1 MAQSLNLPEGAQIAI
16 DSDGNV
22 RVLLSGQS
30 PQPGEIVA
38 PASKLFEQF
47 PELGADISDVLEQ
60 DSPVDPDVDEIAR
73 LLEQGVDPTLIEDF
87 ATAAGED
94 AGASP
99 TTATGI
105 ERDGEERIAATLF
118 ETSASNQQQQVENNS
133 LFDDPSF
140 QTSNLAPFAATESR
154 TYAEESGSGALSI
167 TLPTDLNDEV
177 LIVTITGLPERG
189 VVTLADGTPVA
200 VGQVVSSEQLTTL
213 RFEAPD
219 EVDNAGEVAGT
230 LEYTVDDGAGLLNS
244 VQTGSVQILL
254 TPVNDAPV
262 AFDSEGSV
270 IENQTLEGRL
280 PDGEDVDG
288 TIASYQLVA
297 NPELGR
303 VTVSPDGSFVFETGT
318 DFDFLPEG
326 ETTQVSFLYSV
337 TDDGGL
343 DSELQTVTITVTGI
357 NDAAVIAG
365 IDFGQVVEDSQGVK
379 LTDSGQLTV
388 TDVDGEQEEVFDTSS
403 VVPAAG
409 VLGQLE
415 IDETGLWQYSVDN
428 ANVQYLGEGET
439 KQEVFAVSSVDG
451 TEHTVTVT
459 IVGVNDAAVIAGQ
472 DTGSVKEDESTPLLM
487 ESGTL
492 TISDVDGAD
501 EELFVPASLTAPDD
515 AIGTLTIDENG
526 QWNFELEN
534 SSIQYLGEGETITQV
549 YTVESIDGTSH
560 PITIQIIGSNDA
572 AVITGDDVGSVTEDE
587 SAPQL
592 IDTGSLRI
600 SDVDG
605 EDEELF
611 VAATGITSAGA
622 LGSLDIT
629 QDGDWTYTVDNADA
643 QYLAEGETKVE
654 TFSVESLDGTEHTVS
669 VTITGVN
676 DGAEI
681 AGDDVGA
688 VTEDNDTPLLTDS
701 GTLTIS
707 DVDDGEAEFK
717 PSSVVASAGALGS
730 LTIDSAGNWDYQV
743 DNADVQYLGE
753 GETKVET
760 FTVESLDGTQHT
772 ITVTITGV
780 NDSAEVAG
788 DDVGAVS
795 EDETTPLLTDSGT
808 LTISDADT
816 GEAEFKPTSVVASAG
831 ALGALTIDETGNWD
845 YVVANDSVQYLAE
858 GETKVETFTVE
869 SLDGTEHTITVTITG
884 VNDSAEIAGVDTG
897 EVTEDDSNPL
907 LTDSGILTISEA
919 DNGEAEFKS
928 GSVVASAGVL
938 GSLTI
943 DAIGNWDY
951 QVDNADVQYLAEGET
966 KVETFT
972 VESLDGTQ
980 HTITVTITG
989 VNDSAE
995 VAGDDVGAVTEDDD
1009 TPLLTDSGTLTI
1021 SDADSGEAEFKP
1033 TSVVASAV
1041 ALGSLT
1047 IDAAGNWDYQVA
1059 NADVQYLGEGETKV
1073 ETFTVESLDGS
1084 EHTIAVTITGVNDA
1098 AVISG
1103 DDVGTV
1109 TEDESTPQLI
1119 DTGSL
1124 RISDVDGEDE
1134 ELFVAATGI
1143 TSAGA
1148 FGSLDITQD
1157 GDWIYTVDNA
1167 DVQYLAEGETKV
1179 ETFSVESLDGTQH
1192 TVTVTIVGT
1201 NDIPTMLG
1209 DLSGEVK
1216 EERTLQTT
1224 GTLTP
1229 VDVDN
1234 GATHTWTL
1242 VGDTDS
1248 TYGSISI
1255 DDETGEWTYTLD
1267 NNAAQPLAEG
1277 QEVQE
1282 TFVVEVDDGLG
1293 GTSQQNIVITIE
1305 GTNDDPV
1312 ISGDDSGNT
1321 VEDLMLVAD
1330 GVLSVDDIDVTDT
1343 HTWSIQGNGQ
1353 GSYGS
1358 ITINQN
1364 GEWEYTLDPG
1374 LTQSFE
1380 HGELY
1385 EEQTF
1390 TAIVNDGNGGTDS
1403 FEIDIDIL
1411 GQNDA
1416 PDISGRSTRTI
1427 WEDDGSGVRSGT
1439 LNTGDPDVNEVHTWS
1454 IVGDP
1459 DGQFGSLTINQNG
1472 VWTYTLDTNA
1482 TQAANTQAL
1491 SLNQNVKEYFT
1502 VQVVDKHNQ
1511 VDTQQ
1516 VVVTVRGRNDAPEID
1531 GVLVSTVTED
1541 DALPVTTSGQLN
1553 HNDVDGLDDH
1563 VWSLQTNQGQYG
1575 SLQIDT
1581 NGEWTYTLTNG
1592 HSAVQALLPGETLIE
1607 TFLVT
1612 VTDDTNDN
1620 KSSNNASDTE
1630 TITITI
1636 EGSNDTPSITG
1647 GTTGSVIENTP
1658 AKSSATGKLLAIDID
1673 TNDAHSWKVVGE
1685 DSNGEASGLY
1695 GVLTVDDNGHWLYQL
1710 DSTRWSTQSI
1720 PPGTTEVDTFEVEVT
1735 DINGATETITVDI
1748 SVAGVN
1754 TTPDIVLGDT
1764 PTIVEDDV
1772 PNTISGTFGS
1782 GDPDV
1787 GDSALWTVISN
1798 GSYGNFVVDTTG
1810 GWAYTL
1816 DNGNN
1821 AVNRLDEGDLLQD
1834 TVQIKVVDH
1843 FGEVSIKDFT
1853 IDIEGNNDR
1862 PSIKGDVAKNIR
1874 EDTASFSGQLQDGDP
1889 DADDTHLWSPS
1900 NLVGSYGSF
1909 TMTSSGAWV
1918 YSLNN
1923 ALDEIQELNPNQTLQ
1938 ESFTVEVVDS
1948 YGETDSRDVVI
1959 TIRGTNDLPTVSG
1972 DITGTFVE
1980 DQASPDITGVMTLSD
1995 IDDADTPSFIANSYQ
2010 GNFGQFDINQVGE
2023 WSFTA
2028 YPDSLDAMKRE
2039 EVVSEVFTVIAQ
2051 DDFGGVITQYVTINI
2066 EGTNDVPVITG
2077 DSSGSV
2083 IEDGAAFG
2091 AIDFSSTNGQLTS
2104 SDVDKDSSVV
2114 SWAIENGTD
2123 PGDADYG
2130 QGIYGTLTLGNNG
2143 QWVYQLNNSDPDTQ
2157 ALNLGDVGQE
2167 SFYVS
2172 ATDNDG
2178 GVSEWHQITIDVY
2191 GQDENGSGGG
2201 SGAGTDLGDLSA
2213 TLIEDVTTV
2222 TDGMV
2227 PVLPGNNNIT
2237 GVSPIS
2243 GGIFGS
2249 LIDGTGQT
2257 GVAGRQWQYTLDNN
2271 SDLVQSLSEGQQVT
2285 ETWRIDT
2292 NQGYYTMEVVIEG
2305 TNDEPVITFTDS
2317 PAMEPASG
2325 VAVQVGEVT
2334 DEVSPQASGVLGFDD
2349 PDNGDTHT
2357 WSLDPTTPASGIYG
2371 TLTLDADSGE
2381 WTYVLADNAAVN
2393 DLAHGETATETFIV
2407 TVTDSELATDTRTI
2421 TLQVTGVGEDVPVV
2435 DPVIE
2440 TLTMTEDV
2448 DDQDGSDDGMYTASG
2463 SLAAPTD
2470 LGDNPT
2476 WTLVDGSGQYG
2487 SISVDA
2493 SGNWVYTLNNSS
2505 NAVQSLQ
2512 IGETVQDTFTLYVV
2526 DEHGKTVVDGSGQP
2540 QLMEFTVDVQGSN
2553 DAPNITGDL
2562 AESTNADNTSPL
2574 SGTLQPGDVDTN
2586 DSHNWSIESV
2596 PQYGGFSLMWMWNGA
2611 SGEWSYD
2618 LDTTRNDLIELNG
2631 RDSAP
2636 VTETITVKVV
2646 DSLGLESEKDIV
2658 ITINGVNDAP
2668 TISGD
2673 ANAAL
2678 SEDGVL
2684 TQTKQLIGADVDIGD
2699 TVTFDAK
2706 SLTGTYGLFIIDAT
2720 GEWSYTIFNDKPH
2733 LQALAENEVATE
2745 SFTVFASD
2753 DLGAEVSQMVTVTVT
2768 GANDVPV
2775 LSGDAQGIVQEVSGS
2790 SASGKLVVSDADVG
2804 DSATFT
2810 IVSNGSLGTLQVN
2823 AQGEWTYVVDDTA
2836 PAVNALAVGESTTD
2850 TIQVKAIDGENG
2862 ESNIVDVTITINGT
2876 NDAPEIVAIAT
2887 QEVTEDTLLTLSG
2900 TFDSGDP
2907 DTSDPHSWSVIS
2919 SDARGSLTVNQ
2930 SSGAWEF
2937 ELNNSHAD
2945 VQSLSV
2951 GETLTLSYTIQVMDE
2966 LDETDTQVVE
2976 FEVTGTNGAPSIVTS
2991 SSTLTETINAHSA
3004 ITSANGSIVIE
3015 DEDISDTHTFAL
3027 TGDAQ
3032 VLTSSFGEMT
3042 IDRTTGAWNY
3052 TLNVAAGLLL
3062 KDELV
3067 SDTFTVTI
3075 DDQNGGVITQVLTI
3089 NIQGTDDAPVI
3100 TGSVTGQVQEDYLN
3114 QTSGQLAATD
3124 TETDVGDLTWQLL
3137 SNSVGQYG
3145 TLSFNP
3151 ASGEWDYQLTPGST
3165 NDLIA
3170 SATDTDEFI
3179 VEVSD
3184 GVKTT
3189 QQVIAITVVGNV
3201 AQQGS
3206 VGYDLLQAS
3215 SADEWLW
3222 GGPNDGSD
3230 VGQADSFAWSDS
3242 TVGTPVEP
3250 GTDYVKDF
3258 DAGEDIIDLS
3268 GFVNANDVWQSVA
3281 VAQQVN
3287 IDEVGSDTKISLF
3300 DSNQELVQTITLQ
3313 DVLISELASEDAS
3326 GMTQAELLSTLVS
3339 EQALTISQTYGHE
3352 GDDTL
3357 TGSASDDILLGG
3369 LGEDTFVMLSD
3380 NAGTA
3385 LNPAQDTLA
3394 DFSVSD
3400 DIIDLSDLLPDTPS
3414 MNDLFAHI
3422 DASVVDDI
3430 NDPNDEAYT
3439 LLEVTDENG
3448 GQTNLKIND
3457 MGYSELGLGAGATDD
3472 AIVTALVDQLKV
3484 IQTDS

>member
-1 MAQSLNLPEGAQIAI
+1 MKQSLSLPEGAQIAV
-16 DSDGNV
+16 DKDGNV
-22 RVLLSGQS
+22 RVLPLGL
-30 PQPGEIVA
+30 PPRPEEIVITQ
-38 PASKLFEQF
+38 SDLDSL
-47 PELGADISDVLEQ
+47 PELRDALIDSSEQPLAFDSDIDDV
-60 DSPVDPDVDEIAR
+60 AR
-73 LLEQGVDPTLIEDF
+73 LLEQGLDPTALSEF
-87 ATAAGED
+87 SPAAGGTN
-94 AGASP
+94 GASL
-99 TTATGI
+99 TLSQSI
-105 ERDGEERIAATLF
+105 ERDGVEKLAKTEF
-118 ETSASNQQQQVENNS
+118 ETRGLDKEQGEKQRVS
-133 LFDDPSF
+133 LFDDPAY
-140 QTSNLAPFAATESR
+140 QATNQSPQVFNEQR
-154 TYAEESGSGALSI
+154 TFTEESGFNLVSPLIPFDVNGEVLSI
-167 TLPTDLNDEV
+167 MVTELPTK
-177 LIVTITGLPERG
+177 GFMSHF
-189 VVTLADGTPVA
+189 DGTPITI
-200 VGQVVSSEQLTTL
+200 GETLTIEQLENIC
-213 RFEAPD
+213 FHAPEECQEGD
-219 EVDNAGEVAGT
+219 VAG
-230 LEYTVDDGAGLLNS
+230 LFSYSVDDGVGAFNS
-244 VQTGSVQILL
+244 VQQASVQILL
-254 TPVNDAPV
+254 QPLNDAPV
-262 AFDSEGSV
+262 AFDSVETV
-270 IENQTLEGRL
+270 VENQRLEGRL
-280 PDGEDVDG
+280 PQGEDVDG

-297 NPELGR
+297 NPELGG
-303 VTVSPDGSFVFETGT
+303 VTVNSDGSFVFETET

-365 IDFGQVVEDSQGVK
+365 VDFGQVVEDSQGVK

-388 TDVDGEQEEVFDTSS
+388 TDVDGQQEEAFDTNS

-428 ANVQYLGEGET
+428 ADVQYLGEGET
-439 KQEVFAVSSVDG
+439 KQEIFTVSSVDG
-451 TEHTVTVT
+451 TEHTVAVT
-459 IVGVNDAAVIAGQ
+459 IIGVNDAAVISGQ
-472 DTGSVKEDESTPLLM
+472 DTGSVKEDESTPLLT

-501 EELFVPASLTAPDD
+501 EELFVPASLTAPED
-515 AIGTLTIDENG
+515 AFGALTIDENG
-526 QWNFELEN
+526 QWNFELES

-560 PITIQIIGSNDA
+560 PITIQIIGTNDA
-572 AVITGDDVGSVTEDE
+572 AVITGDDVGTVTEDE
-587 SAPQL
+587 STPQL

-600 SDVDG
+600 SDVDGEDEELFVAATGISSAGALGSLDITQDGDWTYTVDNADVQYLSEGETKVETFTVESLDGTEHTVAVTIIGVNDSAEISGDDIGAVAEDDDTPLLTDSGTLTISDADDGEAEFKPSSVVASEGALGLLTIDATGNWDYQVDNADVQYLGEGEAKVETFTVESLDGTQHTITVTITGVNDSAVIAGVDTGEVTEDESTPLLTDSGSLTISDADDGEAEFKPTSVVASAGALGSLTIDEAGNWDYVVANDSVQYLGDGETKIETFTVESLDDTQHTITVTITGINDTAVIAGVDTGEVTEDDSNPLLTDSGTLTITDADDGEAEFKPSSVVASSGALGSLTIDAAGNWDYQVDNADVQYLGEGETKVETFTVESLDGTQHTITVTIIGVNDSAEIAGDDVGAVTEDDDTPLLTDSGTLTISDADSGEAELKPNSVVASAGALGSLTIDAAGNWDYQVDNADVQYLGEGETKVETFTVESLDGTQHTITVTITGVNDAAVISGDDVGTVTEDESTPQLTDTGSLRISDIDG

-654 TFSVESLDGTEHTVS
+654 TF
-669 VTITGVN
+669 
-676 DGAEI
+676 
-681 AGDDVGA
+681 
-688 VTEDNDTPLLTDS
+688 
-701 GTLTIS
+701 
-707 DVDDGEAEFK
+707 
-717 PSSVVASAGALGS
+717 
-730 LTIDSAGNWDYQV
+730 
-743 DNADVQYLGE
+743 
-753 GETKVET
+753 
-760 FTVESLDGTQHT
+760 
-772 ITVTITGV
+772 
-780 NDSAEVAG
+780 
-788 DDVGAVS
+788 
-795 EDETTPLLTDSGT
+795 
-808 LTISDADT
+808 
-816 GEAEFKPTSVVASAG
+816 
-831 ALGALTIDETGNWD
+831 
-845 YVVANDSVQYLAE
+845 
-858 GETKVETFTVE
+858 TVE
-869 SLDGTEHTITVTITG
+869 SLDGTE
-884 VNDSAEIAGVDTG
+884 
-897 EVTEDDSNPL
+897 
-907 LTDSGILTISEA
+907 
-919 DNGEAEFKS
+919 
-928 GSVVASAGVL
+928 
-938 GSLTI
+938 
-943 DAIGNWDY
+943 
-951 QVDNADVQYLAEGET
+951 
-966 KVETFT
+966 
-972 VESLDGTQ
+972 
-980 HTITVTITG
+980 
-989 VNDSAE
+989 
-995 VAGDDVGAVTEDDD
+995 
-1009 TPLLTDSGTLTI
+1009 
-1021 SDADSGEAEFKP
+1021 
-1033 TSVVASAV
+1033 
-1041 ALGSLT
+1041 
-1047 IDAAGNWDYQVA
+1047 
-1059 NADVQYLGEGETKV
+1059 
-1073 ETFTVESLDGS
+1073 
-1084 EHTIAVTITGVNDA
+1084 
-1098 AVISG
+1098 
-1103 DDVGTV
+1103 
-1109 TEDESTPQLI
+1109 
-1119 DTGSL
+1119 
-1124 RISDVDGEDE
+1124 
-1134 ELFVAATGI
+1134 
-1143 TSAGA
+1143 
-1148 FGSLDITQD
+1148 
-1157 GDWIYTVDNA
+1157 
-1167 DVQYLAEGETKV
+1167 
-1179 ETFSVESLDGTQH
+1179 H

-1201 NDIPTMLG
+1201 NDIPSMLG

-1216 EERTLQTT
+1216 EEATLQTT

-1234 GATHTWTL
+1234 GATHTWAL
-1242 VGDTDS
+1242 VGETDS

-1255 DDETGEWTYTLD
+1255 DDQTGEWTYTLD
-1267 NNAAQPLAEG
+1267 NYAAQPLAEG

-1330 GVLSVDDIDVTDT
+1330 GVLSVADIDVTDT
-1343 HTWSIQGNGQ
+1343 HTWSIKGNGQ

-1364 GEWEYTLDPG
+1364 GEWEYALDPS

-1380 HGELY
+1380 HGEIY
-1385 EEQTF
+1385 QEQTF

-1416 PDISGRSTRTI
+1416 PSISGRSTRTI
-1427 WEDDGSGVRSGT
+1427 WEDDGSGARSGT

-1459 DGQFGSLTINQNG
+1459 DGQFGSLTLEQNG

-1491 SLNQNVKEYFT
+1491 SLNQSVKEYFM

-1516 VVVTVRGRNDAPEID
+1516 VVVTVKGRNDASEID
-1531 GVLVSTVTED
+1531 GVLVGTVTED

-1575 SLQIDT
+1575 SLLIDA
-1581 NGEWTYTLTNG
+1581 NGEWTYILTNG
-1592 HSAVQALLPGETLIE
+1592 HSAVQALLPGETLTE

-1647 GTTGSVIENTP
+1647 GTTGSVIEDTP
-1658 AKSSATGKLLAIDID
+1658 AKSSAIGKLLALDID

-1685 DSNGEASGLY
+1685 DINGEASGLY
-1695 GVLTVDDNGHWLYQL
+1695 GILTVDDNGQWVYQL

-1720 PPGTTEVDTFEVEVT
+1720 PPGTTEVDTFQVEVT

-1764 PTIVEDDV
+1764 PTIVEDDA

-1787 GDSALWTVISN
+1787 GDSALWSVISN
-1798 GSYGNFVVDTTG
+1798 GSYGNFVLDTNG
-1810 GWAYTL
+1810 GWVYTL

-1834 TVQIKVVDH
+1834 SVQIKVVDR

-1853 IDIEGNNDR
+1853 IEIEGNNDG
-1862 PSIKGDVAKNIR
+1862 PSIKGDVAKTIR

-1923 ALDEIQELNPNQTLQ
+1923 VLEEIQELNPNQTLQ
-1938 ESFTVEVVDS
+1938 ENFTVEVVDS

-1972 DITGTFVE
+1972 DIAGTFVE
-1980 DQASPDITGVMTLSD
+1980 DQAAPDITGVMTLSD

-2010 GNFGQFDINQVGE
+2010 GNFGQFDINQAGE

-2039 EVVSEVFTVIAQ
+2039 EVVSEVFTVIAE

-2083 IEDGAAFG
+2083 IEDGANFG
-2091 AIDFSSTNGQLTS
+2091 GIDFSSTSGQLTS

-2123 PGDADYG
+2123 PDDADYG

-2167 SFYVS
+2167 TFYVS

-2191 GQDENGSGGG
+2191 GQDENGFGGGTGPGTNLGTINAVVIEDTQPTVSGTIAPAYTISQVSPLSGGVFG
-2201 SGAGTDLGDLSA
+2201 ELDFT
-2213 TLIEDVTTV
+2213 
-2222 TDGMV
+2222 
-2227 PVLPGNNNIT
+2227 
-2237 GVSPIS
+2237 SPS
-2243 GGIFGS
+2243 DWDYQLF
-2249 LIDGTGQT
+2249 
-2257 GVAGRQWQYTLDNN
+2257 NN
-2271 SDLVQSLSEGQQVT
+2271 SALVQGLSEGQSIT
-2285 ETWRIDT
+2285 ETWSIQTTSGDHYSMNVLIT
-2292 NQGYYTMEVVIEG
+2292 G

-2317 PAMEPASG
+2317 PATEPTPG
-2325 VAVQVGEVT
+2325 VTVQVGDVT
-2334 DEVSPQASGVLGFDD
+2334 DEVSPQASGVLDVDD

-2357 WSLDPTTPASGIYG
+2357 WSLDPTTPESGTYG

-2381 WTYVLADNAAVN
+2381 WVYVLADNAAVN

-2421 TLQVTGVGEDVPVV
+2421 TLQVTGVGEDVLVV
-2435 DPVIE
+2435 DSVIE

-2448 DDQDGSDDGMYTASG
+2448 DDRDGSDDGIHTASG

-2487 SISVDA
+2487 NISVDA
-2493 SGNWVYTLNNSS
+2493 SGNWDYTLNNSS
-2505 NAVQSLQ
+2505 HAVQSLQ
-2512 IGETVQDTFTLYVV
+2512 IGETAQDTFTLYVV

-2540 QLMEFTVDVQGSN
+2540 QLLEFTVNVQGSN

-2562 AESTNADNTSPL
+2562 AESINADKTSPL

-2596 PQYGGFSLMWMWNGA
+2596 PQYGAFSLMWMWNGA

-2684 TQTKQLIGADVDIGD
+2684 TQTKQLIGDDVDIGD

-2706 SLTGTYGLFIIDAT
+2706 SLNGTYGLFIIDAA
-2720 GEWSYTIFNDKPH
+2720 GEWSYTIYNDEPH
-2733 LQALAENEVATE
+2733 LQALAKDEVVTE
-2745 SFTVFASD
+2745 SFTVFATD
-2753 DLGAEVSQMVTVTVT
+2753 DLGTEVSQVVTISVT
-2768 GANDVPV
+2768 GSNDVPV
-2775 LSGDAQGIVQEVSGS
+2775 LSGDVQGIVQEASGS

-2804 DSATFT
+2804 DSATFS
-2810 IVSNGSLGTLQVN
+2810 IVSNGSLGALQVN
-2823 AQGEWTYVVDDTA
+2823 ALGEWTYVVDDTA
-2836 PAVNALAVGESTTD
+2836 PAVNALSVGESTTD
-2850 TIQVKAIDGENG
+2850 TIQVKAVDSENG
-2862 ESNIVDVTITINGT
+2862 ESNIIDITITINGT
-2876 NDAPEIVAIAT
+2876 NDAPDIVAIAT

-2907 DTSDPHSWSVIS
+2907 DISDPHSWSVLS
-2919 SDARGSLTVNQ
+2919 SDARGTLTVNQ
-2930 SSGAWEF
+2930 TTGAWDF
-2937 ELNNSHAD
+2937 ELNNTHAD
-2945 VQSLSV
+2945 IQSLAA
-2951 GETLTLSYTIQVMDE
+2951 GETLMLSYTIQVIDE

-2976 FEVTGTNGAPSIVTS
+2976 FEVTGTNGAPNVVTS
-2991 SSTLTETINAHSA
+2991 SSTLTETINADSA
-3004 ITSANGSIVIE
+3004 ITSASGSIVID
-3015 DEDISDTHTFAL
+3015 DEDTSDTHTFAL
-3027 TGDAQ
+3027 TGDVQ
-3032 VLTSSFGEMT
+3032 VLTSSFGEIT

-3067 SDTFTVTI
+3067 GDTFTVTI
-3075 DDQNGGVITQVLTI
+3075 DDDNGGVITQVLTV
-3089 NIQGTDDAPVI
+3089 NIQGTDDTPVI
-3100 TGSVTGQVQEDYLN
+3100 TGSATGQVQEDYLN

-3124 TETDVGDLTWQLL
+3124 TETDTGDLTWQLV
-3137 SNSVGQYG
+3137 SNSIGQYG

-3151 ASGEWDYQLTPGST
+3151 TTGEWDYQLTPGST
-3165 NDLIA
+3165 NDLVA

-3179 VEVSD
+3179 VDVSD

-3189 QQVIAITVVGNV
+3189 QHVIAITVIGNV

-3230 VGQADSFAWSDS
+3230 VGQSDSFAWSDS
-3242 TVGTPVEP
+3242 TVGTSVQP
-3250 GTDYVKDF
+3250 GIDYVKDF

-3268 GFVNANDVWQSVA
+3268 DFVNANDVWQSVA

-3287 IDEVGSDTKISLF
+3287 IDEVGSDTQISLF
-3300 DSNQELVQTITLQ
+3300 DSNQDLVQTIILQ
-3313 DVLISELASEDAS
+3313 DVLVSELTSEDTS
-3326 GMTQAELLSTLVS
+3326 SMTQAELLSTLVS
-3339 EQALTISQTYGHE
+3339 DQAITISQTYGHE

-3357 TGSASDDILLGG
+3357 TGSANDDILLGG

-3385 LNPAQDTLA
+3385 LNLTQDTLA

-3400 DIIDLSDLLPDTPS
+3400 DIIDLSDLLPDAPS
-3414 MNDLFAHI
+3414 MSELFAHI
-3422 DASVVDDI
+3422 DATVVDDI
-3430 NDPNDEAYT
+3430 NDPNDDAYT

-3448 GQTNLKIND
+3448 GQSNIKIND
-3457 MGYSELGLGAGATDD
+3457 MGYSELGLGAGSIDD
-3472 AIVTALVDQLKV
+3472 AIVTALVEQLRTLQV
-3484 IQTDS
+3484 ET

>member
-16 DSDGNV
+16 DRDGNV

-38 PASKLFEQF
+38 PASELFEQF

-73 LLEQGVDPTLIEDF
+73 LLEQGADPTLIEDF

-94 AGASP
+94 TGASP
-99 TTATGI
+99 TTAAGI

-118 ETSASNQQQQVENNS
+118 ETSAFNEEQEVENNS

-167 TLPTDLNDEV
+167 TLPTDVNNEV

-200 VGQVVSSEQLTTL
+200 IGQVLTPEQLTAL

-219 EVDNAGEVAGT
+219 EVNNAGEVAGT

-244 VQTGSVQILL
+244 IQTGSIQILL
-254 TPVNDAPV
+254 TPINDAPV
-262 AFDSEGSV
+262 AFDGEGSV

-280 PDGEDVDG
+280 PDGEDVDD
-288 TIASYQLVA
+288 TIVSYQLVA

-303 VTVSPDGSFVFETGT
+303 VTVNPDGSFVFETGT

-337 TDDGGL
+337 TDDGSL
-343 DSELQTVTITVTGI
+343 DRELQTVTITVTGI
-357 NDAAVIAG
+357 NDVAVIAG

-388 TDVDGEQEEVFDTSS
+388 TDVDGEQEEAFDTNS
-403 VVPAAG
+403 VVPAAD
-409 VLGQLE
+409 VLGLLE

-428 ANVQYLGEGET
+428 ADVQYLGEGEA
-439 KQEVFAVSSVDG
+439 KQEIFTVSSVDG

-459 IVGVNDAAVIAGQ
+459 IIGVNDAAVIAGQ
-472 DTGSVKEDESTPLLM
+472 DTGSVKEDESTSLLT

-501 EELFVPASLTAPDD
+501 EELFVPASLTAPED

-534 SSIQYLGEGETITQV
+534 SSIQYLGEGEIITQV

-560 PITIQIIGSNDA
+560 PITIQIIGTNDA
-572 AVITGDDVGSVTEDE
+572 AVITGDDIGTVTEDE
-587 SAPQL
+587 STPQL

-605 EDEELF
+605 ADEELF

-629 QDGDWTYTVDNADA
+629 QDGDWTYTVDNADV

-654 TFSVESLDGTEHTVS
+654 TFTVESLDGTQHTVT
-669 VTITGVN
+669 VTIIGVN
-676 DGAEI
+676 DSAEI

-688 VTEDNDTPLLTDS
+688 VTEDDDTPLLTDS

-707 DVDDGEAEFK
+707 DADSGEAEFK
-717 PSSVVASAGALGS
+717 PSSVVVSAGALGS
-730 LTIDSAGNWDYQV
+730 LTIDAAGNWDYQV

-780 NDSAEVAG
+780 NDSAEIAG
-788 DDVGAVS
+788 DDVGAVT
-795 EDETTPLLTDSGT
+795 EDDDTPLLTDSGT

-831 ALGALTIDETGNWD
+831 ALGSLTIDESGNWD
-845 YVVANDSVQYLAE
+845 YVVANDS
-858 GETKVETFTVE
+858 
-869 SLDGTEHTITVTITG
+869 
-884 VNDSAEIAGVDTG
+884 
-897 EVTEDDSNPL
+897 
-907 LTDSGILTISEA
+907 
-919 DNGEAEFKS
+919 
-928 GSVVASAGVL
+928 
-938 GSLTI
+938 
-943 DAIGNWDY
+943 
-951 QVDNADVQYLAEGET
+951 VQYLAEGET

-989 VNDSAE
+989 VNDSAVIAGVDTGE
-995 VAGDDVGAVTEDDD
+995 VTEDGSNPLLTDSGTLTISDADTGEAEFKPSSVVASASALGSLTIDASGNWDYQVDNADVQYLGEGETKVETFTVESLDGTEHTITVTIIGVNDSAEIAGDDVGAVTEDES

-1033 TSVVASAV
+1033 SSVVASAGT
-1041 ALGSLT
+1041 LGSLT
-1047 IDAAGNWDYQVA
+1047 IDAAGNWDYQVD

-1073 ETFTVESLDGS
+1073 ETFTVESLDGT
-1084 EHTIAVTITGVNDA
+1084 EHTITVTITGINDS

-1103 DDVGTV
+1103 DDVGAV
-1109 TEDESTPQLI
+1109 TEDESTPQLT

-1148 FGSLDITQD
+1148 LGSLDITQD
-1157 GDWIYTVDNA
+1157 GDWTYTVDNA

-1179 ETFSVESLDGTQH
+1179 DTFTVESLDGTEH
-1192 TVTVTIVGT
+1192 TVTVTIIGT
-1201 NDIPTMLG
+1201 NDIPTMVG

-1216 EERTLQTT
+1216 EETTLQTS

-1242 VGDTDS
+1242 IGETDS

-1255 DDETGEWTYTLD
+1255 NDQTGEWIYTLD

-1343 HTWSIQGNGQ
+1343 HSWSIQGNGQ

-1364 GEWEYTLDPG
+1364 GEWEYTLDPS

-1380 HGELY
+1380 QGELY

-1459 DGQFGSLTINQNG
+1459 DGQFGSLTLDQNG
-1472 VWTYTLDTNA
+1472 VWTYTLDTTA

-1491 SLNQNVKEYFT
+1491 SLNQSVKEYFM

-1516 VVVTVRGRNDAPEID
+1516 VVVTVKGRNDAPEID
-1531 GVLVSTVTED
+1531 GVLVGTVTED

-1575 SLQIDT
+1575 SLQIDA
-1581 NGEWTYTLTNG
+1581 NGEWTYTLANG
-1592 HSAVQALLPGETLIE
+1592 HSAVQALLPGETLTE

-1647 GTTGSVIENTP
+1647 GTTGSVIEDTP
-1658 AKSSATGKLLAIDID
+1658 AKSSATGKLLALDID

-1685 DSNGEASGLY
+1685 DINGEASGLY
-1695 GVLTVDDNGHWLYQL
+1695 GTLTVDDNGQWLYQL

-1720 PPGTTEVDTFEVEVT
+1720 PPGTTEVDAFEVEVT
-1735 DINGATETITVDI
+1735 DINGATESITVDI

-1772 PNTISGTFGS
+1772 PDTISGTFGS

-1787 GDSALWTVISN
+1787 GDSALWSVISN
-1798 GSYGNFVVDTTG
+1798 GSYGNFVLDSAG
-1810 GWAYTL
+1810 GWIYTL

-1821 AVNRLDEGDLLQD
+1821 AVNRLDKGDLLQD
-1834 TVQIKVVDH
+1834 TVQIKVVDR

-1853 IDIEGNNDR
+1853 IDIEGNNDG
-1862 PSIKGDVAKNIR
+1862 PSIKGDIAKTIR

-1889 DADDTHLWSPS
+1889 DAHDTHLWSPS
-1900 NLVGSYGSF
+1900 NLVGNYGSF

-1938 ESFTVEVVDS
+1938 ENFTVEVADS

-1972 DITGTFVE
+1972 DIAGTFVE

-2010 GNFGQFDINQVGE
+2010 GNFGQFDINQAGE

-2039 EVVSEVFTVIAQ
+2039 EVVSEVFTVIAE

-2083 IEDGAAFG
+2083 IEDGANFG
-2091 AIDFSSTNGQLTS
+2091 ATDFSSTSGQLTS

-2123 PGDADYG
+2123 PGDAEF
-2130 QGIYGTLTLGNNG
+2130 GIGTYGTLSLGNDG

-2167 SFYVS
+2167 TFYVS

-2178 GVSEWHQITIDVY
+2178 AVSEWHQITIDVY

-2201 SGAGTDLGDLSA
+2201 GSGAGTDLGDLST

-2243 GGIFGS
+2243 GGIFGT
-2249 LIDGTGQT
+2249 LIDGSGQT
-2257 GVAGRQWQYTLDNN
+2257 GVAGRQWQYTLDNS

-2305 TNDEPVITFTDS
+2305 TNDDPVITFTDS
-2317 PAMEPASG
+2317 PATEPAPG
-2325 VAVQVGEVT
+2325 VTVQVGEVT
-2334 DEVSPQASGVLGFDD
+2334 DEVSPQASGVLGVDD

-2357 WSLDPTTPASGIYG
+2357 WSLDPTTPASGTYG

-2381 WTYVLADNAAVN
+2381 WVYVLADNAAVN

-2407 TVTDSELATDTRTI
+2407 TVTDSELATDTGTI
-2421 TLQVTGVGEDVPVV
+2421 TLQVTGVGEDVLVV
-2435 DPVIE
+2435 NPVIE
-2440 TLTMTEDV
+2440 TLTMTEDI
-2448 DDQDGSDDGMYTASG
+2448 DDQDGSDDGVYTASG
-2463 SLAAPTD
+2463 SLAVPTD

-2476 WTLVDGSGQYG
+2476 WTLVDDSGQYG

-2493 SGNWVYTLNNSS
+2493 SGNWAYTLNNSS

-2512 IGETVQDTFTLYVV
+2512 TGETVQDTFTLYVV
-2526 DEHGKTVVDGSGQP
+2526 DEHGKTVVDVSGQP
-2540 QLMEFTVDVQGSN
+2540 QLMEFTVDVEGSN

-2562 AESTNADNTSPL
+2562 AESTNANNTSTL
-2574 SGTLQPGDVDTN
+2574 SGNLQPGDVDTN
-2586 DSHNWSIESV
+2586 DSHTWTAVSQSGN
-2596 PQYGGFSLMWMWNGA
+2596 YGLFSLDANGQ
-2611 SGEWSYD
+2611 WTYD
-2618 LDTTRNDLIELNG
+2618 LDESLAVLIELNG

-2636 VTETITVKVV
+2636 LTETFTVKVV

-2658 ITINGVNDAP
+2658 VTINGVNETP

-2673 ANAAL
+2673 ANATL
-2678 SEDGVL
+2678 IEDAVL
-2684 TQTKQLIGADVDIGD
+2684 TQTKQLIGDDVDSGD
-2699 TVTFDAK
+2699 TVTFGAK
-2706 SLTGTYGLFIIDAT
+2706 SLNGTYGLFIIDAT
-2720 GEWSYTIFNDKPH
+2720 GEWSYTIYNDEPH
-2733 LQALAENEVATE
+2733 LQALAENEVVTE
-2745 SFTVFASD
+2745 SFTVFATD
-2753 DLGAEVSQMVTVTVT
+2753 DLGAEVSQVVTVTVT

-2775 LSGDAQGIVQEVSGS
+2775 LSGDVQGIVQEASGS

-2823 AQGEWTYVVDDTA
+2823 ALGEWIYVVDDTA

-2862 ESNIVDVTITINGT
+2862 ESNIVDITITINGT
-2876 NDAPEIVAIAT
+2876 NDIPMVAA
-2887 QEVTEDTLLTLSG
+2887 VSTLSG
-2900 TFDSGDP
+2900 SIDSDSAMITADGAIVVDD
-2907 DTSDPHSWSVIS
+2907 DT
-2919 SDARGSLTVNQ
+2919 N
-2930 SSGAWEF
+2930 
-2937 ELNNSHAD
+2937 
-2945 VQSLSV
+2945 
-2951 GETLTLSYTIQVMDE
+2951 
-2966 LDETDTQVVE
+2966 
-2976 FEVTGTNGAPSIVTS
+2976 
-2991 SSTLTETINAHSA
+2991 
-3004 ITSANGSIVIE
+3004 
-3015 DEDISDTHTFAL
+3015 DTHTFAL
-3027 TGDAQ
+3027 TGDVQ

-3075 DDQNGGVITQVLTI
+3075 DDQNGGVITQVLTV

-3100 TGSVTGQVQEDYLN
+3100 TGSASGDVKEGYINEA
-3114 QTSGQLAATD
+3114 SGQLSATD
-3124 TETDVGDLTWQLL
+3124 TETDSSSLNWQLV
-3137 SNSVGQYG
+3137 SNASGQYG
-3145 TLSFNP
+3145 TLYFDESTGDW
-3151 ASGEWDYQLTPGST
+3151 SYLVTPGAT
-3165 NDLIA
+3165 NNLVA

-3189 QQVIAITVVGNV
+3189 QQVIAITVIGNV
-3201 AQQGS
+3201 AQQGG
-3206 VGYDLLQAS
+3206 VGFDLLQAS

-3230 VGQADSFAWSDS
+3230 AGQADLFAWSDS
-3242 TVGTPVEP
+3242 TVGTSVEP

-3258 DAGEDIIDLS
+3258 DVGEDIIDLS

-3287 IDEVGSDTKISLF
+3287 IDEVGTDTQISLF
-3300 DSNQELVQTITLQ
+3300 DSNQDLVQTIILQ
-3313 DVLISELASEDAS
+3313 DVLVSELTSEDTS
-3326 GMTQAELLSTLVS
+3326 SMTQAELLSTLVS
-3339 EQALTISQTYGHE
+3339 DQAITISQNYGHE
-3352 GDDTL
+3352 GGDTL
-3357 TGSASDDILLGG
+3357 TGSTNDDILLGG

-3380 NAGTA
+3380 NAGSA
-3385 LNPAQDTLA
+3385 LNPTQDTLA

-3400 DIIDLSDLLPDTPS
+3400 DIIDLSDLLPDAPS
-3414 MNDLFAHI
+3414 MNDLFVHI
-3422 DASVVDDI
+3422 DATVVDDI
-3430 NDPNDEAYT
+3430 NDPNDDAYT

-3448 GQTNLKIND
+3448 GQTNIKIND

>member
-1 MAQSLNLPEGAQIAI
+1 MKQSLSFPEGAQIAV
-16 DSDGNV
+16 DKDGNV
-22 RVLLSGQS
+22 RVLPLGLP
-30 PQPGEIVA
+30 PQPEEIVITQ
-38 PASKLFEQF
+38 SDLDSL
-47 PELGADISDVLEQ
+47 PELKDALVDSSELPLAVDSDI
-60 DSPVDPDVDEIAR
+60 DEITR
-73 LLEQGVDPTLIEDF
+73 LLEQGVDPTSIDDF
-87 ATAAGED
+87 ATAAGANE
-94 AGASP
+94 GASL
-99 TTATGI
+99 TAQEGI
-105 ERDGEERIAATLF
+105 ERDGTEKIASTLF
-118 ETSASNQQQQVENNS
+118 ETSAAREESELDTPS

-140 QTSNLAPFAATESR
+140 QTRNLAPFAAIESR
-154 TYAEESGSGALSI
+154 TYAEESGSNALSI
-167 TLPTDLNDEV
+167 TLPFDLDDEA
-177 LIVTITGLPERG
+177 LIITITGLPSLGR
-189 VVTLADGTPVA
+189 VTLEDGTPILL
-200 VGQVVSSEQLTTL
+200 GQELAIEQLTSL
-213 RFEAPD
+213 QFEAPD
-219 EVDNAGEVAGT
+219 EVDNAGEIAGL
-230 LEYTVDDGAGLLNS
+230 LEYTVDDGAGLFNS
-244 VQTGSVQILL
+244 VQPGSVQILL
-254 TPVNDAPV
+254 TPINDAPI

-280 PDGEDVDG
+280 PGGEDVDG
-288 TIASYQLVA
+288 TIVSYQLLA
-297 NPELGR
+297 SPELGN
-303 VTVSPDGSFVFETGT
+303 VTVNTDGSFVFETGT

-343 DSELQTVTITVTGI
+343 NSQLQNVTITVTGV

-365 IDFGQVVEDSQGVK
+365 FDFGEVIEDSQGAE
-379 LTDSGQLTV
+379 LIDSGQLTIS
-388 TDVDGEQEEVFDTSS
+388 DADGAQEEAFDISS
-403 VVPAAG
+403 VEPSTG

-415 IDETGLWQYSVDN
+415 IDETGRWQYRVNN
-428 ANVQYLGEGET
+428 ADVQYLGEGET
-439 KQEVFAVSSVDG
+439 KQELFTVSSADG

-459 IVGVNDAAVIAGQ
+459 IIGVNDAAVIAGQ
-472 DTGSVKEDESTPLLM
+472 DTGSVKEDESTPLLT

-501 EELFVPASLTAPDD
+501 EELFVPESLTAPED
-515 AIGTLTIDENG
+515 AIGTLTIDQNG
-526 QWNFELEN
+526 QWNFELDN

-560 PITIQIIGSNDA
+560 PITIQVIGTNDA
-572 AVITGDDVGSVTEDE
+572 SVITGDDVGTVTEDE
-587 SAPQL
+587 STPQL

-611 VAATGITSAGA
+611 VAATGITSTGA
-622 LGSLDIT
+622 LGNLDIT
-629 QDGDWTYTVDNADA
+629 QDGDWTYTVDNADV

-654 TFSVESLDGTEHTVS
+654 TFTVESLDGTEHTVT
-669 VTITGVN
+669 VTIMGVN
-676 DGAEI
+676 DSAEI
-681 AGDDVGA
+681 AGDDIGA
-688 VTEDNDTPLLTDS
+688 VTEDDDTPLLTDS

-707 DVDDGEAEFK
+707 DADDGEAEFK
-717 PSSVVASAGALGS
+717 PSSVVASAGALGA
-730 LTIDSAGNWDYQV
+730 LTIDAAGNWDYQV

-760 FTVESLDGTQHT
+760 FTVESLDGMEHT

-780 NDSAEVAG
+780 NDSAVIAGVDTGEVTE
-788 DDVGAVS
+788 DDS
-795 EDETTPLLTDSGT
+795 TPLLTDSGT

-869 SLDGTEHTITVTITG
+869 TLDGTQHTITVTITG
-884 VNDSAEIAGVDTG
+884 VNDSAVIAGVDTG

-907 LTDSGILTISEA
+907 LTDSGTLTISDA
-919 DNGEAEFKS
+919 DTGEAEFKPS
-928 GSVVASAGVL
+928 SVVASAGAL

-943 DAIGNWDY
+943 DASGNWDY

-972 VESLDGTQ
+972 VESLDGTE
-980 HTITVTITG
+980 HTITVTIIG
-989 VNDSAE
+989 VNDRAE
-995 VAGDDVGAVTEDDD
+995 IAGDDVGAVTEDDD
-1009 TPLLTDSGTLTI
+1009 NPLLTDSGTLTI

-1033 TSVVASAV
+1033 SSVVASTG

-1047 IDAAGNWDYQVA
+1047 IDAAGNWDYQVD

-1073 ETFTVESLDGS
+1073 ETFTVESLDGT
-1084 EHTIAVTITGVNDA
+1084 EHTITVTITGVNDA

-1109 TEDESTPQLI
+1109 TEDESAPQLI

-1124 RISDVDGEDE
+1124 RISDVDGADE
-1134 ELFVAATGI
+1134 EIFVAATGI

-1148 FGSLDITQD
+1148 LGSLDITQD
-1157 GDWIYTVDNA
+1157 GDWTYTVDNA
-1167 DVQYLAEGETKV
+1167 DVQYLAEGETKA
-1179 ETFSVESLDGTQH
+1179 ETFIVESVDGTEH

-1201 NDIPTMLG
+1201 NDIPTMVG
-1209 DLSGEVK
+1209 DLTGEVK
-1216 EERTLQTT
+1216 EETTLQTT

-1242 VGDTDS
+1242 VGQTDS

-1255 DDETGEWTYTLD
+1255 DDQMGEWTYTLD

-1282 TFVVEVDDGLG
+1282 TFVVQVDDGLG
-1293 GTSQQNIVITIE
+1293 GSSQQNIVITIE

-1330 GVLSVDDIDVTDT
+1330 GSLSVEDSDLTDN

-1364 GEWEYTLDPG
+1364 GEWEYTLDPS

-1390 TAIVNDGNGGTDS
+1390 TAIVNDGNGGTDT

-1439 LNTGDPDVNEVHTWS
+1439 LNTGDPDVNEVHIWS

-1459 DGQFGSLTINQNG
+1459 NGQFGSLTLDQNG

-1491 SLNQNVKEYFT
+1491 SLNQSVKEYFM

-1516 VVVTVRGRNDAPEID
+1516 VVVTVKGRNDAPEID
-1531 GVLVSTVTED
+1531 GVLVGTVTED

-1575 SLQIDT
+1575 SLQIDA

-1592 HSAVQALLPGETLIE
+1592 HSEVQALLPGETLTE

-1620 KSSNNASDTE
+1620 KSWNNASDTE

-1647 GTTGSVIENTP
+1647 GTTGSVIEDTP

-1685 DSNGEASGLY
+1685 DINGEASGLY
-1695 GVLTVDDNGHWLYQL
+1695 GILTVDDNGQWLYQL
-1710 DSTRWSTQSI
+1710 DSTRWSTKSI

-1748 SVAGVN
+1748 SLAGVN

-1764 PTIVEDDV
+1764 PTIVEDDM
-1772 PNTISGTFGS
+1772 PSTISGTFGS

-1787 GDSALWTVISN
+1787 GDSADWTVISN
-1798 GSYGNFVVDTTG
+1798 GTYGNFVVDG
-1810 GWAYTL
+1810 NGDWIYTL
-1816 DNGNN
+1816 NN
-1821 AVNRLDEGDLLQD
+1821 SKNPVNRLDEGDLLQD
-1834 TVQIKVVDH
+1834 TVQIKVVDR
-1843 FGEVSIKDFT
+1843 FGEVSIKNFV
-1853 IDIEGNNDR
+1853 IDIEGNNDG
-1862 PSIKGDVAKNIR
+1862 PSIQGDVAKTIR
-1874 EDTASFSGQLQDGDP
+1874 EDTSSFSGQLQDGDP
-1889 DADDTHLWSPS
+1889 DDHDTHLWSPS
-1900 NLVGSYGSF
+1900 NLVGNYGSF
-1909 TMTSSGAWV
+1909 TMTSSGSWV

-1923 ALDEIQELNPNQTLQ
+1923 VLEEIQALNPNQTLQ
-1938 ESFTVEVVDS
+1938 ENFTVEVVDS

-1972 DITGTFVE
+1972 DIAGTFVE
-1980 DQASPDITGVMTLSD
+1980 DQASPDITGVMILSD
-1995 IDDADTPSFIANSYQ
+1995 IDDADTSSFIANSYQ
-2010 GNFGQFDINQVGE
+2010 GNFGQFDINQAGE

-2028 YPDSLDAMKRE
+2028 YRDSLDAMKRE

-2083 IEDGAAFG
+2083 IEDGANFG
-2091 AIDFSSTNGQLTS
+2091 AIDFSSTSGQLTS

-2157 ALNLGDVGQE
+2157 ALNLGDIAQE
-2167 SFYVS
+2167 TFYVS

-2178 GVSEWHQITIDVY
+2178 GVSEWHQITIDVH
-2191 GQDENGSGGG
+2191 GQNESGFGGG
-2201 SGAGTDLGDLSA
+2201 TGPGTNLGTINTTVFEDLQPTSSGAIDPAYVISQ
-2213 TLIEDVTTV
+2213 
-2222 TDGMV
+2222 
-2227 PVLPGNNNIT
+2227 
-2237 GVSPIS
+2237 VSPLS
-2243 GGIFGS
+2243 GGIFGE
-2249 LIDGTGQT
+2249 
-2257 GVAGRQWQYTLDNN
+2257 LDFTSPSSWDYQLFNN
-2271 SDLVQSLSEGQQVT
+2271 SNLVQGLAEGQIIT
-2285 ETWRIDT
+2285 ETWSIQTTSGDHYSMNVLIT
-2292 NQGYYTMEVVIEG
+2292 G

-2317 PAMEPASG
+2317 SATEPAPG
-2325 VAVQVGEVT
+2325 VTVQVGEVT
-2334 DEVSPQASGVLGFDD
+2334 DEVSPQASGVLGVDD

-2357 WSLDPTTPASGIYG
+2357 WALDPATPAAGTYG
-2371 TLTLDADSGE
+2371 NLTLDADSGE
-2381 WTYVLADNAAVN
+2381 WVYVLADNAAVN
-2393 DLAHGETATETFIV
+2393 DLSHGETATETFIV
-2407 TVTDSELATDTRTI
+2407 TVTDGELATDTRTI
-2421 TLQVTGVGEDVPVV
+2421 TLQVTGVGEDVLVV

-2440 TLTMTEDV
+2440 TLTMTEDI
-2448 DDQDGSDDGMYTASG
+2448 DDQDGSDDGIYTASG

-2476 WTLVDGSGQYG
+2476 WTLVDGLGQYG
-2487 SISVDA
+2487 SIIVDA
-2493 SGNWVYTLNNSS
+2493 SGNWVYTLNNNS

-2512 IGETVQDTFTLYVV
+2512 TGETVQDTFTLYVV
-2526 DEHGKTVVDGSGQP
+2526 DEHGKTVVDGSGKP
-2540 QLMEFTVDVQGSN
+2540 QFMEFTVDVQGSN

-2562 AESTNADNTSPL
+2562 AESTNANNTSTL
-2574 SGTLQPGDVDTN
+2574 SGNLQPGDVDTN
-2586 DSHNWSIESV
+2586 DSHTWTAVNQSGNFGV
-2596 PQYGGFSLMWMWNGA
+2596 FSLAANGQ
-2611 SGEWSYD
+2611 WTYD
-2618 LDTTRNDLIELNG
+2618 LDESLDVLIELNG

-2636 VTETITVKVV
+2636 LTETFTVKVV
-2646 DSLGLESEKDIV
+2646 DNLGLESEKDV
-2658 ITINGVNDAP
+2658 VVTINGVNETP

-2673 ANAAL
+2673 ANASL

-2684 TQTKQLIGADVDIGD
+2684 TQTKQLIGEDVDSGD
-2699 TVTFDAK
+2699 TVTFGAK
-2706 SLTGTYGLFIIDAT
+2706 SLNGTYGLFIIDAT
-2720 GEWSYTIFNDKPH
+2720 GEWSYTIYNDEPH
-2733 LQALAENEVATE
+2733 LQALAKDEVVTE
-2745 SFTVFASD
+2745 SFTVFATD
-2753 DLGAEVSQMVTVTVT
+2753 DLGTEVSQVVTVSVT
-2768 GANDVPV
+2768 GSNDAPI
-2775 LSGDAQGIVQEVSGS
+2775 LSGDTQGIVQEASGS
-2790 SASGKLVVSDADVG
+2790 NASGKLVVSDADVG
-2804 DSATFT
+2804 DSATFS

-2823 AQGEWTYVVDDTA
+2823 ALGEWTYVVDDTA

-2850 TIQVKAIDGENG
+2850 TIQVKAVDSENG
-2862 ESNIVDVTITINGT
+2862 ESNIVDITITINGT
-2876 NDAPEIVAIAT
+2876 NDAPNIVAIAT
-2887 QEVTEDTLLTLSG
+2887 QEVTEDSLLTLSG

-2907 DTSDPHSWSVIS
+2907 DTSDPHSWSVVS
-2919 SDARGSLTVNQ
+2919 SDARGTLTVNQ
-2930 SSGAWEF
+2930 TTGAWEF

-2945 VQSLSV
+2945 IQSLAA
-2951 GETLTLSYTIQVMDE
+2951 GELLTLSYTIQVMDE
-2966 LDETDTQVVE
+2966 LNETDTQVVE
-2976 FEVTGTNGAPSIVTS
+2976 FEVTGTNGVPSVVVAD
-2991 SSTLTETINAHSA
+2991 STLTETINADSA
-3004 ITSANGSIVIE
+3004 ITSASGSIVID
-3015 DEDISDTHTFAL
+3015 DEDTSDTHTFAL
-3027 TGDAQ
+3027 TGDVQ
-3032 VLTSSFGEMT
+3032 MLTSSFGEMT
-3042 IDRTTGAWNY
+3042 IDRTTGVWNY
-3052 TLNVAAGLLL
+3052 ALNAAAGLLL

-3075 DDQNGGVITQVLTI
+3075 DDQNGSAITQVLTV

-3100 TGSVTGQVQEDYLN
+3100 TGSATGQVQEDYLN

-3124 TETDVGDLTWQLL
+3124 TETDVGDLTWQLV

-3151 ASGEWDYQLTPGST
+3151 STGAWNYQLNPGST
-3165 NDLIA
+3165 NDLVA
-3170 SATDTDEFI
+3170 SATDTDEFT
-3179 VEVSD
+3179 VQVSD

-3189 QQVIAITVVGNV
+3189 QQVITITVIGNV
-3201 AQQGS
+3201 AQQGG

-3230 VGQADSFAWSDS
+3230 VGQADRFAWSDS
-3242 TVGTPVEP
+3242 TVGTSAQP

-3258 DAGEDIIDLS
+3258 DAGEDIVDLS
-3268 GFVNANDVWQSVA
+3268 GFVNANDVWQSVS
-3281 VAQQVN
+3281 VAQQVS
-3287 IDEVGSDTKISLF
+3287 IDEVGTDTQISLF
-3300 DSNQELVQTITLQ
+3300 DSNQNLVQTITLQ
-3313 DVLISELASEDAS
+3313 DVLISELTSEDTT

-3339 EQALTISQTYGHE
+3339 EQAITLSQTYGHE

-3369 LGEDTFVMLSD
+3369 LGEDTFVMLSG
-3380 NAGTA
+3380 NAGSA
-3385 LNPAQDTLA
+3385 LNPTQDTLA

-3400 DIIDLSDLLPDTPS
+3400 DIIDLSDLLPDAPN

-3422 DASVVDDI
+3422 DANVADDI
-3430 NDPNDEAYT
+3430 NDPNNDAYT

-3448 GQTNLKIND
+3448 GQTNIKIND
-3457 MGYSELGLGAGATDD
+3457 MGYSELGLGSGSSDD
-3472 AIVTALVDQLKV
+3472 AIVTALVEQLKV
-3484 IQTDS
+3484 LQVET

>member
-1 MAQSLNLPEGAQIAI
+1 MKQSLSLPEGAQIAV
-16 DSDGNV
+16 DKDGNV
-22 RVLLSGQS
+22 RVLPLGL
-30 PQPGEIVA
+30 PPRPEEIVITQ
-38 PASKLFEQF
+38 SDLDSL
-47 PELGADISDVLEQ
+47 PELKDALVNSSEHSLAVDSDIADVT
-60 DSPVDPDVDEIAR
+60 R
-73 LLEQGVDPTLIEDF
+73 LLEQGLDPTSLSEF
-87 ATAAGED
+87 SPAAGGTN
-94 AGASP
+94 GASL
-99 TTATGI
+99 TLSQSI
-105 ERDGEERIAATLF
+105 ERDGVEKLAKTEF
-118 ETSASNQQQQVENNS
+118 ETQGIDREQTEVQRAS
-133 LFDDPSF
+133 LFDDPAYQ
-140 QTSNLAPFAATESR
+140 QTNQSPQVFNEQR
-154 TYAEESGSGALSI
+154 TFVEESGFNLVSPLIPFDVNGEVLSI
-167 TLPTDLNDEV
+167 TVTELPSKGFISHL
-177 LIVTITGLPERG
+177 
-189 VVTLADGTPVA
+189 DGTPITI
-200 VGQVVSSEQLTTL
+200 GETLTIEQLENIC
-213 RFEAPD
+213 FHAPEECQEGD
-219 EVDNAGEVAGT
+219 VAG
-230 LEYTVDDGAGLLNS
+230 LFSYSVDDGVGAFNS
-244 VQTGSVQILL
+244 VQQASVQILL
-254 TPVNDAPV
+254 QPLNDAPV
-262 AFDSEGSV
+262 AFDSAETTA
-270 IENQTLEGRL
+270 ENQRLEGRL
-280 PDGEDVDG
+280 PQGEDIDG
-288 TIASYQLVA
+288 TVVSYQLVTDS
-297 NPELGR
+297 ELGI
-303 VTVSPDGSFVFETGT
+303 VTINRDGSFVFETGT

-326 ETTQVSFLYSV
+326 ESTQVSFLYSV

-343 DSELQTVTITVTGI
+343 DSQNQTVTITVTGV

-365 IDFGQVVEDSQGVK
+365 VDFGQVIEDSQGIE
-379 LTDSGQLTV
+379 LTDSGQLTIS
-388 TDVDGEQEEVFDTSS
+388 DVDGEQEEAFDTNS

-428 ANVQYLGEGET
+428 ADVQYLGEGET
-439 KQEVFAVSSVDG
+439 KQEIFTVSSVDG

-459 IVGVNDAAVIAGQ
+459 IIGVNDAAVIAGL
-472 DTGSVKEDESTPLLM
+472 DTGSVKEDEFTPLLT

-501 EELFVPASLTAPDD
+501 EELFVPASLTAPED

-534 SSIQYLGEGETITQV
+534 SSIQYLGEGETITQA

-560 PITIQIIGSNDA
+560 PITIQIIGTNDA
-572 AVITGDDVGSVTEDE
+572 AVITGDDVGTVTEDE
-587 SAPQL
+587 STPQL
-592 IDTGSLRI
+592 TDTGSLRI

-611 VAATGITSAGA
+611 VAATGITSADA
-622 LGSLDIT
+622 LGSLDVT
-629 QDGDWTYTVDNADA
+629 QDGDWTYTVDNADV
-643 QYLAEGETKVE
+643 QYLPEGETKVE
-654 TFSVESLDGTEHTVS
+654 TFTLESFDGTQHTVT
-669 VTITGVN
+669 VTIIGVN
-676 DGAEI
+676 DSAEI
-681 AGDDVGA
+681 AGDDVGTI
-688 VTEDNDTPLLTDS
+688 TEDDDTPLLTDS

-707 DVDDGEAEFK
+707 DADSGEAEFK
-717 PSSVVASAGALGS
+717 PSSVVASAGALGA
-730 LTIDSAGNWDYQV
+730 LTIDAAGNWDYQV
-743 DNADVQYLGE
+743 DNADVQYLG
-753 GETKVET
+753 
-760 FTVESLDGTQHT
+760 
-772 ITVTITGV
+772 
-780 NDSAEVAG
+780 
-788 DDVGAVS
+788 
-795 EDETTPLLTDSGT
+795 
-808 LTISDADT
+808 
-816 GEAEFKPTSVVASAG
+816 
-831 ALGALTIDETGNWD
+831 
-845 YVVANDSVQYLAE
+845 E

-884 VNDSAEIAGVDTG
+884 VNDSAEIAGDDVGAVAEDESIPLLTDAGTLTISDADTGEAEFKPTSVVASVGALGSLTIDEAGNWDYLVANDSVQYLAEGETKVETFTVESLDGTQHTITVTITGVNDSAVIAGVDTG

-907 LTDSGILTISEA
+907 LTDSGTLTISDA
-919 DNGEAEFKS
+919 DTGEAEFKPS
-928 GSVVASAGVL
+928 SVVASAGVL

-943 DAIGNWDY
+943 DASGNWDY

-980 HTITVTITG
+980 HTITMTLIG
-989 VNDSAE
+989 VNDSADI
-995 VAGDDVGAVTEDDD
+995 AGDDVGAVTEDDN
-1009 TPLLTDSGTLTI
+1009 TPLLTDSGALTI
-1021 SDADSGEAEFKP
+1021 SDADSGETEFKP
-1033 TSVVASAV
+1033 SSVVASAG

-1047 IDAAGNWDYQVA
+1047 IDAAGNWDYQVD
-1059 NADVQYLGEGETKV
+1059 NADVQYLGDGETKV
-1073 ETFTVESLDGS
+1073 ETFTVESLDGTQ
-1084 EHTIAVTITGVNDA
+1084 HTITVTITGINDS

-1134 ELFVAATGI
+1134 ELFVATTGI
-1143 TSAGA
+1143 TSTGA
-1148 FGSLDITQD
+1148 LGSLDITQD
-1157 GDWIYTVDNA
+1157 GDWTYTVDNA

-1179 ETFSVESLDGTQH
+1179 ETFIVESVDGTEHSVQM
-1192 TVTVTIVGT
+1192 TILGT
-1201 NDIPTMLG
+1201 NDIPTMVG
-1209 DLSGEVK
+1209 DLTGEVK
-1216 EERTLQTT
+1216 EETTLQTT

-1242 VGDTDS
+1242 VGQTDS

-1255 DDETGEWTYTLD
+1255 DDQTGEWTYTLD

-1282 TFVVEVDDGLG
+1282 TFVVQVDDGLG
-1293 GTSQQNIVITIE
+1293 GSSQQNIVITIE

-1330 GVLSVDDIDVTDT
+1330 GSLSVEDSDLTDN

-1364 GEWEYTLDPG
+1364 GEWEYTLDPS

-1390 TAIVNDGNGGTDS
+1390 TAIVNDGNGGTDT

-1439 LNTGDPDVNEVHTWS
+1439 LNTGDPDVNEVHIWS

-1459 DGQFGSLTINQNG
+1459 NGQFGSLTLDQNG

-1491 SLNQNVKEYFT
+1491 SLNQSVKEYFM

-1516 VVVTVRGRNDAPEID
+1516 VVVTVKGRNDAPEID
-1531 GVLVSTVTED
+1531 GVLVGTVTED

-1575 SLQIDT
+1575 SLQIDA

-1592 HSAVQALLPGETLIE
+1592 HSEVQALLPGETLTE

-1620 KSSNNASDTE
+1620 KSWNNASDTE
-1630 TITITI
+1630 IITITI

-1647 GTTGSVIENTP
+1647 GTTGSVIEDTP

-1685 DSNGEASGLY
+1685 DINGEASGLY
-1695 GVLTVDDNGHWLYQL
+1695 GILTVDDYGQWLYQL
-1710 DSTRWSTQSI
+1710 DSTRWSTKSI
-1720 PPGTTEVDTFEVEVT
+1720 PPSTTEVDTFEVEVT

-1787 GDSALWTVISN
+1787 GDSALWTVVSN
-1798 GSYGNFVVDTTG
+1798 GSYGNFVVDANG
-1810 GWAYTL
+1810 DWIYTL
-1816 DNGNN
+1816 NNSNN
-1821 AVNRLDEGDLLQD
+1821 AVNQLDEGDLLQD
-1834 TVQIKVVDH
+1834 TVQIKVVDR
-1843 FGEVSIKDFT
+1843 FGEVSIKNFV
-1853 IDIEGNNDR
+1853 IDIEGNNDG
-1862 PSIKGDVAKNIR
+1862 PSIKGDVAKTIR

-1889 DADDTHLWSPS
+1889 DAHDTHLWSPS
-1900 NLVGSYGSF
+1900 NLVGNYGSF

-1938 ESFTVEVVDS
+1938 ENFTVEVVDS

-1972 DITGTFVE
+1972 DIAGTFVE

-2010 GNFGQFDINQVGE
+2010 GNFGQFDINQAGE

-2039 EVVSEVFTVIAQ
+2039 EVVSEVFTVVAE

-2066 EGTNDVPVITG
+2066 EGINDVPVITG
-2077 DSSGSV
+2077 DNSGSV
-2083 IEDGAAFG
+2083 IEDGANFG
-2091 AIDFSSTNGQLTS
+2091 SIDFSSTSGQLTS

-2114 SWAIENGTD
+2114 SWTIENGTD

-2130 QGIYGTLTLGNNG
+2130 VGTYGILTLGNNG
-2143 QWVYQLNNSDPDTQ
+2143 QWVYLLNNSDPDTQ
-2157 ALNLGDVGQE
+2157 ALNLGDIAQE
-2167 SFYVS
+2167 TFYVS

-2178 GVSEWHQITIDVY
+2178 GVSEWHQITIDVH
-2191 GQDENGSGGG
+2191 GQNESGFGGG
-2201 SGAGTDLGDLSA
+2201 TGPGTNLGTINTTVFEDLQPTSSGAIDPAYVISQ
-2213 TLIEDVTTV
+2213 
-2222 TDGMV
+2222 
-2227 PVLPGNNNIT
+2227 
-2237 GVSPIS
+2237 VSPLS
-2243 GGIFGS
+2243 GGIFGE
-2249 LIDGTGQT
+2249 
-2257 GVAGRQWQYTLDNN
+2257 LDFTSPSSWDYQLFNN
-2271 SDLVQSLSEGQQVT
+2271 SNLVQGLAEGQSIT
-2285 ETWRIDT
+2285 ETWTIHTTSGDHYRMNVDIA
-2292 NQGYYTMEVVIEG
+2292 G
-2305 TNDEPVITFTDS
+2305 TNDDPVITFTES
-2317 PAMEPASG
+2317 PATEPAPG
-2325 VAVQVGEVT
+2325 VTVQVGEVT
-2334 DEVSPQASGVLGFDD
+2334 DEVSPQASGVLGVDD

-2357 WSLDPTTPASGIYG
+2357 WSLDPATPSSGTYG

-2381 WTYVLADNAAVN
+2381 WVYVLADNAAVN
-2393 DLAHGETATETFIV
+2393 DLAHGEIATETFIV
-2407 TVTDSELATDTRTI
+2407 TVTDGELATDTRTI
-2421 TLQVTGVGEDVPVV
+2421 TLQVTGVGEDVLVV

-2448 DDQDGSDDGMYTASG
+2448 DDQDGSDDGIYTASG

-2476 WTLVDGSGQYG
+2476 WTLVDGTGQYG
-2487 SISVDA
+2487 NVAVDVG
-2493 SGNWVYTLNNSS
+2493 GNWVYTLNNSS

-2512 IGETVQDTFTLYVV
+2512 TGETVQDTFTLYVV

-2540 QLMEFTVDVQGSN
+2540 QLLEFTVDVQGSN
-2553 DAPNITGDL
+2553 DTPDITGDL
-2562 AESTNADNTSPL
+2562 AHSTNANDTSTL
-2574 SGTLQPGDVDTN
+2574 SGNLQPGDVDTN
-2586 DSHNWSIESV
+2586 DSHTWTAVNQSGN
-2596 PQYGGFSLMWMWNGA
+2596 YGVFSLAANGQ
-2611 SGEWSYD
+2611 WTYD
-2618 LDTTRNDLIELNG
+2618 LDESLDVLIELNG

-2636 VTETITVKVV
+2636 LTETFTVKVV
-2646 DSLGLESEKDIV
+2646 DNLGLESEKDV
-2658 ITINGVNDAP
+2658 VVTINGVNETP

-2673 ANAAL
+2673 TNASL
-2678 SEDGVL
+2678 SEDDVL
-2684 TQTKQLIGADVDIGD
+2684 TQTKQLIGQDVDSGD
-2699 TVTFDAK
+2699 TVTFGAK
-2706 SLTGTYGLFIIDAT
+2706 SLNGTYGLFIIDAT
-2720 GEWSYTIFNDKPH
+2720 GEWSYTIYNDEPH
-2733 LQALAENEVATE
+2733 LQALAKDEVVTE
-2745 SFTVFASD
+2745 SFTVFATD
-2753 DLGAEVSQMVTVTVT
+2753 GLGTEVSQVVTVSVT
-2768 GANDVPV
+2768 GSNDAPI
-2775 LSGDAQGIVQEVSGS
+2775 LSGDTQGIVQEASGS
-2790 SASGKLVVSDADVG
+2790 NASGKLVVSDADVG
-2804 DSATFT
+2804 DSATFS

-2823 AQGEWTYVVDDTA
+2823 ALGEWTYVVDDTT

-2850 TIQVKAIDGENG
+2850 TIQVKAVDSENG
-2862 ESNIVDVTITINGT
+2862 ESNIVDITITINGT
-2876 NDAPEIVAIAT
+2876 NDAPNIVAIAT
-2887 QEVTEDTLLTLSG
+2887 QEVTEDSLLTLSG

-2907 DTSDPHSWSVIS
+2907 DTSDPHSWSVVS
-2919 SDARGSLTVNQ
+2919 SDARGTLTVNQ
-2930 SSGAWEF
+2930 TTGAWEF

-2945 VQSLSV
+2945 IQSLAA
-2951 GETLTLSYTIQVMDE
+2951 GETLMLSYTIQVTDE
-2966 LDETDTQVVE
+2966 LNETDTQVVE
-2976 FEVTGTNGAPSIVTS
+2976 FEVTGTNGVPNVVVAD
-2991 SSTLTETINAHSA
+2991 STLTETINADSA
-3004 ITSANGSIVIE
+3004 ITSASGSIVID
-3015 DEDISDTHTFAL
+3015 DEDTSDTHTFAL
-3027 TGDAQ
+3027 TGDVQ
-3032 VLTSSFGEMT
+3032 VLTSSFGEIM
-3042 IDRTTGAWNY
+3042 IERTTGAWNY
-3052 TLNVAAGLLL
+3052 TLNAAAGLLL

-3075 DDQNGGVITQVLTI
+3075 DDQNGGVITQVLTV

-3100 TGSVTGQVQEDYLN
+3100 TGSATGQVQEDYLN

-3124 TETDVGDLTWQLL
+3124 TETDVGDLTWQLM

-3151 ASGEWDYQLTPGST
+3151 STGAWNYQLNPGST
-3165 NDLIA
+3165 NDLVA
-3170 SATDTDEFI
+3170 NATDTDEFT
-3179 VEVSD
+3179 VQVLD

-3189 QQVIAITVVGNV
+3189 QQVIAITVIGNV
-3201 AQQGS
+3201 AQQGGF
-3206 VGYDLLQAS
+3206 GYDLLQAS

-3230 VGQADSFAWSDS
+3230 AGQSDRFVWSDS
-3242 TVGTPVEP
+3242 TVGTSVQP

-3258 DAGEDIIDLS
+3258 DGGDDIIDLS
-3268 GFVNANDVWQSVA
+3268 GFVNVNDVWQSVA

-3287 IDEVGSDTKISLF
+3287 INEVGTDTQISLF
-3300 DSNQELVQTITLQ
+3300 DSNQDLVQTIVLQ
-3313 DVLISELASEDAS
+3313 DVLISDLTSEDTS
-3326 GMTQAELLSTLVS
+3326 GMTQAEQLSTLVS
-3339 EQALTISQTYGHE
+3339 EQAITLSQTYGHE

-3357 TGSASDDILLGG
+3357 TGSASDETLLGG
-3369 LGEDTFVMLSD
+3369 LGEDTFVMLSG
-3380 NAGTA
+3380 NAGSA
-3385 LNPAQDTLA
+3385 LNPTQDTLA

-3400 DIIDLSDLLPDTPS
+3400 DIIDLSDLLPDAPN
-3414 MNDLFAHI
+3414 MNDLFDHI
-3422 DASVVDDI
+3422 DATVVDDI
-3430 NDPNDEAYT
+3430 NDPNDDAYT

-3448 GQTNLKIND
+3448 GQTNIKIND
-3457 MGYSELGLGAGATDD
+3457 MGYSELGLGSGSSDD
-3472 AIVTALVDQLKV
+3472 AIVTALVEQLRILQV
-3484 IQTDS
+3484 ET

>member
-1 MAQSLNLPEGAQIAI
+1 MEQSLNLPQGARIAI
-16 DSDGNV
+16 DTYNNV
-22 RVLLSGQS
+22 RVLLVGE
-30 PQPGEIVA
+30 PLLPGEIAVS
-38 PASKLFEQF
+38 ASELFDQF
-47 PELGADISDVLEQ
+47 PELSVNISTLLGQ
-60 DSPVDPDVDEIAR
+60 TSQLPPQVDEVIR
-73 LLEQGVDPTLIEDF
+73 LLEQGLDPTALDEL
-87 ATAAGED
+87 AAAAGNLL
-94 AGASP
+94 GASS
-99 TTATGI
+99 TVAQTV
-105 ERDGEERIAATLF
+105 ERDGAETIAQTNF
-118 ETSASNQQQQVENNS
+118 ETQGFSRQQDQEEIS
-133 LFDDPSF
+133 LFDNPSYQF
-140 QTSNLAPFAATESR
+140 SNTSPSVVNEVR
-154 TYAEESGSGALSI
+154 TYVEESGFNAVLPALPSDVNGDQLLI
-167 TLPTDLNDEV
+167 TVTKLPSKGFMSHL
-177 LIVTITGLPERG
+177 
-189 VVTLADGTPVA
+189 DGTPLV
-200 VGQVVSSEQLTTL
+200 VGENLSLTQLQEVC
-213 RFEAPD
+213 FHAPD
-219 EVDNAGEVAGT
+219 ECEQGEVAG
-230 LEYTVDDGAGLLNS
+230 LFSYSVDDGANASNS
-244 VQTGSVQILL
+244 VQEASVQILL
-254 TPVNDAPV
+254 QPINDAPV
-262 AFDSEGSV
+262 AFDSEDSV

-288 TIASYQLVA
+288 TIVSYQLVA
-297 NPELGR
+297 NTELGN
-303 VTVSPDGSFVFETGT
+303 VTVNSDGSFVFETGT

-343 DSELQTVTITVTGI
+343 GSELQTVTITVTGI

-365 IDFGQVVEDSQGVK
+365 VDFGQVVEDSQEVK

-388 TDVDGEQEEVFDTSS
+388 TDVDGEQQELFDTES
-403 VVPAAG
+403 VIPSAG
-409 VLGQLE
+409 VLGLLE

-428 ANVQYLGEGET
+428 ADVQYLGEGET
-439 KQEVFAVSSVDG
+439 KQEIFTVSSVDG

-459 IVGVNDAAVIAGQ
+459 IIGLNDAAVIAGQ
-472 DTGSVKEDESTPLLM
+472 DTGSVKEDESTPLLT
-487 ESGTL
+487 ESGAL
-492 TISDVDGAD
+492 TITDVDGAD
-501 EELFVPASLTAPDD
+501 EELFVPASLTAPED

-560 PITIQIIGSNDA
+560 PITIQIIGTNDA
-572 AVITGDDVGSVTEDE
+572 AVITGDDVGTVTEDE
-587 SAPQL
+587 STPQL
-592 IDTGSLRI
+592 TDTGSLRI

-629 QDGDWTYTVDNADA
+629 QDGDWTYTVDNADV

-654 TFSVESLDGTEHTVS
+654 TFTVESLDGTEHTVT
-669 VTITGVN
+669 VTIIGVN
-676 DGAEI
+676 DSAEI

-688 VTEDNDTPLLTDS
+688 VTEDDDTPLLTDS

-707 DVDDGEAEFK
+707 DADDGESEFK

-730 LTIDSAGNWDYQV
+730 LTIDGAGNWDYQV

-780 NDSAEVAG
+780 NDSAEIAG
-788 DDVGAVS
+788 DDVGAVT
-795 EDETTPLLTDSGT
+795 EDDDTPLLTDSGT

-831 ALGALTIDETGNWD
+831 ALGSLTIDEAGNWD
-845 YVVANDSVQYLAE
+845 YVVANDS
-858 GETKVETFTVE
+858 
-869 SLDGTEHTITVTITG
+869 
-884 VNDSAEIAGVDTG
+884 
-897 EVTEDDSNPL
+897 
-907 LTDSGILTISEA
+907 
-919 DNGEAEFKS
+919 
-928 GSVVASAGVL
+928 
-938 GSLTI
+938 
-943 DAIGNWDY
+943 
-951 QVDNADVQYLAEGET
+951 VQYLAEGET

-989 VNDSAE
+989 VNDSAVIAGVDTGE
-995 VAGDDVGAVTEDDD
+995 VTEDDSNPLLADSGTLTISDADTGEAEFKPSSVVASAGVLGSLIIDAAGNWDYQVDNADVQYLGEGETKVETFTVESLDGTEHTITVTIIGVNDSAEIAGDDLGAVTEDDD

-1021 SDADSGEAEFKP
+1021 SDADSGESEFKP
-1033 TSVVASAV
+1033 SSVVASAG

-1047 IDAAGNWDYQVA
+1047 IDAAGNWDYQVD

-1073 ETFTVESLDGS
+1073 EIFTVESLDGT
-1084 EHTIAVTITGVNDA
+1084 EHTIPVTITGINDS

-1109 TEDESTPQLI
+1109 TEDESTPQLV

-1143 TSAGA
+1143 TSAGSL
-1148 FGSLDITQD
+1148 GSLDITQD
-1157 GDWIYTVDNA
+1157 GDWTYTVDNA

-1179 ETFSVESLDGTQH
+1179 ETFTVESLDGTQH

-1201 NDIPTMLG
+1201 NDIPTMVG
-1209 DLSGEVK
+1209 DLTGEVK
-1216 EERTLQTT
+1216 EETTLQTT

-1234 GATHTWTL
+1234 GATHTWAL
-1242 VGDTDS
+1242 VGETDS

-1255 DDETGEWTYTLD
+1255 DDQTGEWTYTLD

-1364 GEWEYTLDPG
+1364 GEWEYTLDPS

-1416 PDISGRSTRTI
+1416 PNISGRSTRTI

-1459 DGQFGSLTINQNG
+1459 DGQFGSLTLDQNG

-1482 TQAANTQAL
+1482 TQAVNTQAL
-1491 SLNQNVKEYFT
+1491 SLNQSVKEYFM

-1516 VVVTVRGRNDAPEID
+1516 VVVTVKGRNDAPEID
-1531 GVLVSTVTED
+1531 GVLVGTVTED
-1541 DALPVTTSGQLN
+1541 DVLPVTTSGQLN

-1575 SLQIDT
+1575 SLQIDA

-1592 HSAVQALLPGETLIE
+1592 HSAVQALLPGETLTE

-1620 KSSNNASDTE
+1620 KFSNNSSDTE

-1647 GTTGSVIENTP
+1647 GTTGSVIEDTP
-1658 AKSSATGKLLAIDID
+1658 AKSSATGKLLALDID

-1695 GVLTVDDNGHWLYQL
+1695 GILTVDDNGQWLYQL

-1798 GSYGNFVVDTTG
+1798 GSYGNFVVDANG
-1810 GWAYTL
+1810 DWIYTL

-1834 TVQIKVVDH
+1834 SVQIKVVDQ

-1853 IDIEGNNDR
+1853 IDIEGNNDG
-1862 PSIKGDVAKNIR
+1862 PSIKGDVAKTIR

-1889 DADDTHLWSPS
+1889 DAHDTHLWSPS
-1900 NLVGSYGSF
+1900 NLVGNYGSF

-1938 ESFTVEVVDS
+1938 ENFTVEVVDS

-1972 DITGTFVE
+1972 DIAGTFVE

-2010 GNFGQFDINQVGE
+2010 GNFGQFDINQAGE

-2039 EVVSEVFTVIAQ
+2039 EVVSEVFTVIAE

-2066 EGTNDVPVITG
+2066 EGTNDAPVITG

-2083 IEDGAAFG
+2083 IEDGANFG
-2091 AIDFSSTNGQLTS
+2091 AIDFSSTSGQLTS

-2167 SFYVS
+2167 TFYVS

-2201 SGAGTDLGDLSA
+2201 GSGAGTDLGDLST

-2249 LIDGTGQT
+2249 LIDGSGQT
-2257 GVAGRQWQYTLDNN
+2257 GVAGRQWQYTLDNS

-2305 TNDEPVITFTDS
+2305 TNDDPVITFTDS
-2317 PAMEPASG
+2317 PATEPAPG
-2325 VAVQVGEVT
+2325 VTVQVGEVT
-2334 DEVSPQASGVLGFDD
+2334 DEVSPQASGVLGVDD

-2357 WSLDPTTPASGIYG
+2357 WSLDPTTPASGTYG

-2381 WTYVLADNAAVN
+2381 WVYVLADNAAVN

-2407 TVTDSELATDTRTI
+2407 TVSDSELATDTRTI
-2421 TLQVTGVGEDVPVV
+2421 TLQVTGVGEDVLVV

-2512 IGETVQDTFTLYVV
+2512 TGETVQDTFTLYVV

-2562 AESTNADNTSPL
+2562 VESTNANNTSTL
-2574 SGTLQPGDVDTN
+2574 SGNLQPGDVDTN
-2586 DSHNWSIESV
+2586 DSHNWSLESV
-2596 PQYGGFSLMWMWNGA
+2596 PQYGAFSLMWMWNGA

-2673 ANAAL
+2673 ASAAL

-2684 TQTKQLIGADVDIGD
+2684 TQSKQLIGDDVDIGD

-2706 SLTGTYGLFIIDAT
+2706 SLNGTYGLFIIDAT
-2720 GEWSYTIFNDKPH
+2720 GEWSYTIYNDQPH
-2733 LQALAENEVATE
+2733 IQALAENEVVTE
-2745 SFTVFASD
+2745 SFTVFATD
-2753 DLGAEVSQMVTVTVT
+2753 DLGAEVSQVVTVTVT
-2768 GANDVPV
+2768 GSNDVPV
-2775 LSGDAQGIVQEVSGS
+2775 LSGDVQGIVQEASGS

-2862 ESNIVDVTITINGT
+2862 ESNIVDITITINGT

-2919 SDARGSLTVNQ
+2919 SDARGTLTVNQ
-2930 SSGAWEF
+2930 TTGAWDF
-2937 ELNNSHAD
+2937 ELNNTHAD
-2945 VQSLSV
+2945 IQSLAS

-2976 FEVTGTNGAPSIVTS
+2976 FEVTGTNGAPSVVAS
-2991 SSTLTETINAHSA
+2991 SSTLTETIDADST
-3004 ITSANGSIVIE
+3004 ITSANGSIVID
-3015 DEDISDTHTFAL
+3015 DEDTSDTHTFAL
-3027 TGDAQ
+3027 TGDVQ

-3075 DDQNGGVITQVLTI
+3075 DDQNGGVITQVLTV

-3100 TGSVTGQVQEDYLN
+3100 TGSASGDVKEGYINEA
-3114 QTSGQLAATD
+3114 SGQLSATD
-3124 TETDVGDLTWQLL
+3124 TETDSSSLNWQLV
-3137 SNSVGQYG
+3137 SNASGQYG
-3145 TLSFNP
+3145 TLYFDESTGDW
-3151 ASGEWDYQLTPGST
+3151 SYLVTPGAT
-3165 NDLIA
+3165 NDLVA

-3189 QQVIAITVVGNV
+3189 QQVIAITVIGNA
-3201 AQQGS
+3201 AQQGG

-3215 SADEWLW
+3215 GADEWLW

-3230 VGQADSFAWSDS
+3230 AGQADSFAWSDS
-3242 TVGTPVEP
+3242 TVGTSVQPD
-3250 GTDYVKDF
+3250 TDYVKDF

-3268 GFVNANDVWQSVA
+3268 GFVTANDVWQSVA

-3287 IDEVGSDTKISLF
+3287 IDEVGSDTQISLF
-3300 DSNQELVQTITLQ
+3300 DSNQDLVQTIILQ
-3313 DVLISELASEDAS
+3313 DVLVSELTSEDTS
-3326 GMTQAELLSTLVS
+3326 SMTQAELLSTLVS
-3339 EQALTISQTYGHE
+3339 DQAITISQTYGHE
-3352 GDDTL
+3352 GDDAL
-3357 TGSASDDILLGG
+3357 TGSANDDILLGG

-3385 LNPAQDTLA
+3385 FNPTQDTLA

-3400 DIIDLSDLLPDTPS
+3400 DIIDLSDLLPDAPS

-3422 DASVVDDI
+3422 DATVVDDI
-3430 NDPNDEAYT
+3430 NDPNDDAYT

-3448 GQTNLKIND
+3448 GQTNIKIND

>member
-1 MAQSLNLPEGAQIAI
+1 MAQSLNLPEGAQVAI
-16 DSDGNV
+16 DTDGNV
-22 RVLLSGQS
+22 RVLLAGQS

-38 PASKLFEQF
+38 PASELFEQF
-47 PELGADISDVLEQ
+47 PELSAEISNVLEQ
-60 DSPVDPDVDEIAR
+60 DSPVDPDVEEIAS
-73 LLEQGVDPTLIEDF
+73 LLEQGLDPTLIEDF

-99 TTATGI
+99 TTSAAI
-105 ERDGEERIAATLF
+105 ERDGEERIAETLF
-118 ETSASNQQQQVENNS
+118 ETSALGSGSELNNNS

-140 QTSNLAPFAATESR
+140 RTSNLAPFAAVESR
-154 TYAEESGSGALSI
+154 TYAEESGSGALAI

-189 VVTLADGTPVA
+189 VVTLEDGTPIV
-200 VGQVVSSEQLTTL
+200 VGQVLSTEQLTSL

-230 LEYTVDDGAGLLNS
+230 LAYTVDDGAGLLNS
-244 VQTGSVQILL
+244 VQPGSVQIFL
-254 TPVNDAPV
+254 TPINDAPV

-297 NPELGR
+297 NPELGS
-303 VTVSPDGSFVFETGT
+303 VTVNPDGSFVFETGT

-343 DSELQTVTITVTGI
+343 DSQLQTVTITVTGV

-365 IDFGQVVEDSQGVK
+365 VDFGQVIEDSQGIE
-379 LTDSGQLTV
+379 LTDSGQLTIS
-388 TDVDGEQEEVFDTSS
+388 DVDGEQEEAFDTNS

-428 ANVQYLGEGET
+428 ADVQYLGEGET
-439 KQEVFAVSSVDG
+439 KQEIFTVSSVDG

-459 IVGVNDAAVIAGQ
+459 IVGVNDTAVIAGQ
-472 DTGSVKEDESTPLLM
+472 DTGSVKEDESTPLLT

-501 EELFVPASLTAPDD
+501 EELFVPASLTAPED

-560 PITIQIIGSNDA
+560 PITIQIIGTNDA
-572 AVITGDDVGSVTEDE
+572 AVISGDDVGTVTEDE
-587 SAPQL
+587 STPQL
-592 IDTGSLRI
+592 TDTGSLRISDIDGEDEELFVAATGITSAGALGTLDITQDGDWTYTVDNADVQYLAEGETKVETFTVESLDGTQHTVTVTIIGVNDSAEIAGDDVGAVNEDDDTPLLTDSGTLTISDADDGEAEFKPSSVVASAGALGSLSIDAAGNWDYQVDNADVQYLGEGETKVETFTVESLDGTEHTITVIITGVNDSAEIAGDDIGAVTEDESTPLLTDSGTLTISDSDTGEAEFKPTSVVASAGALGSLTIDESGNWDYVVANDSVQYLAEGETKVETFIVESLDGTEHTITVTITGVNDSAVIAGVDTGEVTEDDSNPLLTDSGTLTISDADTGEAEFKPSSVVASAGVLGSLTIDASGNWDYQVDNADVQYLGEGETKVETFTVESLDGTEHTITVTIIGVNDSAEIAGDDVGAVTEDDDTPLLTDSGILTISDADSGEAEFKPSSVVVSAGALGSLTIDAAGNWDYQVDNADVQYLGEGETKVETFTVESLDGTEHTITVTITGVNDSAVISGDDVGTVTEDESTPQLTDAGSLRI

-629 QDGDWTYTVDNADA
+629 QDGDWTYTVDNAD
-643 QYLAEGETKVE
+643 
-654 TFSVESLDGTEHTVS
+654 
-669 VTITGVN
+669 
-676 DGAEI
+676 
-681 AGDDVGA
+681 
-688 VTEDNDTPLLTDS
+688 
-701 GTLTIS
+701 
-707 DVDDGEAEFK
+707 
-717 PSSVVASAGALGS
+717 
-730 LTIDSAGNWDYQV
+730 
-743 DNADVQYLGE
+743 
-753 GETKVET
+753 
-760 FTVESLDGTQHT
+760 
-772 ITVTITGV
+772 
-780 NDSAEVAG
+780 
-788 DDVGAVS
+788 
-795 EDETTPLLTDSGT
+795 
-808 LTISDADT
+808 
-816 GEAEFKPTSVVASAG
+816 
-831 ALGALTIDETGNWD
+831 
-845 YVVANDSVQYLAE
+845 
-858 GETKVETFTVE
+858 
-869 SLDGTEHTITVTITG
+869 
-884 VNDSAEIAGVDTG
+884 
-897 EVTEDDSNPL
+897 
-907 LTDSGILTISEA
+907 
-919 DNGEAEFKS
+919 
-928 GSVVASAGVL
+928 
-938 GSLTI
+938 
-943 DAIGNWDY
+943 
-951 QVDNADVQYLAEGET
+951 VQYLAEGET

-980 HTITVTITG
+980 HTVTI
-989 VNDSAE
+989 
-995 VAGDDVGAVTEDDD
+995 
-1009 TPLLTDSGTLTI
+1009 
-1021 SDADSGEAEFKP
+1021 
-1033 TSVVASAV
+1033 
-1041 ALGSLT
+1041 
-1047 IDAAGNWDYQVA
+1047 
-1059 NADVQYLGEGETKV
+1059 
-1073 ETFTVESLDGS
+1073 
-1084 EHTIAVTITGVNDA
+1084 
-1098 AVISG
+1098 
-1103 DDVGTV
+1103 
-1109 TEDESTPQLI
+1109 
-1119 DTGSL
+1119 
-1124 RISDVDGEDE
+1124 
-1134 ELFVAATGI
+1134 
-1143 TSAGA
+1143 
-1148 FGSLDITQD
+1148 
-1157 GDWIYTVDNA
+1157 
-1167 DVQYLAEGETKV
+1167 
-1179 ETFSVESLDGTQH
+1179 
-1192 TVTVTIVGT
+1192 TIVGT
-1201 NDIPTMLG
+1201 NDIPIMLG
-1209 DLSGEVK
+1209 DLTGEVK
-1216 EERTLQTT
+1216 EETTLQTT

-1234 GATHTWTL
+1234 GATHTWAL
-1242 VGDTDS
+1242 VGETDS

-1255 DDETGEWTYTLD
+1255 VGATGEWTYTLD

-1330 GVLSVDDIDVTDT
+1330 GVLSVDDIDVTNT

-1364 GEWEYTLDPG
+1364 GAWEYTLDPS

-1416 PDISGRSTRTI
+1416 PNISGRSTRTI

-1459 DGQFGSLTINQNG
+1459 DGQFGSLTLDQNG

-1491 SLNQNVKEYFT
+1491 SLNQSVKEYFM

-1516 VVVTVRGRNDAPEID
+1516 VVVTVKGRNDAPEID
-1531 GVLVSTVTED
+1531 GVLVGTVTED

-1575 SLQIDT
+1575 SLQIDA

-1592 HSAVQALLPGETLIE
+1592 HSAVQALLPGETLTE

-1647 GTTGSVIENTP
+1647 GTTGSVIEDTP
-1658 AKSSATGKLLAIDID
+1658 VKSSTTGKLLALDID

-1685 DSNGEASGLY
+1685 DINGEASGLY
-1695 GVLTVDDNGHWLYQL
+1695 GILTVDDNGQWLYQL

-1720 PPGTTEVDTFEVEVT
+1720 PPGTTEIDTFEVEVT

-1772 PNTISGTFGS
+1772 PSSISGTFGS

-1787 GDSALWTVISN
+1787 GDSALWSVISN
-1798 GSYGNFVVDTTG
+1798 GSYGNFVVDSIG
-1810 GWAYTL
+1810 GWVYTL

-1834 TVQIKVVDH
+1834 TVQIKVVDQ

-1853 IDIEGNNDR
+1853 IDIEGNNDG
-1862 PSIKGDVAKNIR
+1862 PSIKGEVAKTIR

-1889 DADDTHLWSPS
+1889 DAHDTHLWSPS
-1900 NLVGSYGSF
+1900 NLVGNYGSF

-1938 ESFTVEVVDS
+1938 ENFTVEVVDS

-1972 DITGTFVE
+1972 DIAGTFVE

-2010 GNFGQFDINQVGE
+2010 GNFGQFDINQAGE

-2039 EVVSEVFTVIAQ
+2039 EVVSEVFTVIAE

-2083 IEDGAAFG
+2083 IEDGANFG
-2091 AIDFSSTNGQLTS
+2091 AIDFSSTSGQLTS

-2143 QWVYQLNNSDPDTQ
+2143 QWVYQLNNSAPDTQ

-2167 SFYVS
+2167 TFYVS

-2201 SGAGTDLGDLSA
+2201 GSGSGTDLGDLST

-2243 GGIFGS
+2243 GGIFGT
-2249 LIDGTGQT
+2249 LIDGSGQT
-2257 GVAGRQWQYTLDNN
+2257 GVAGRQWQYTLDNS

-2305 TNDEPVITFTDS
+2305 TNDDPVITFTDS
-2317 PAMEPASG
+2317 PITEPAPG
-2325 VAVQVGEVT
+2325 VTVQVGEVI
-2334 DEVSPQASGVLGFDD
+2334 DEVSPQASGVLGVDD

-2357 WSLDPTTPASGIYG
+2357 WSLNPRTPASGTYG

-2381 WTYVLADNAAVN
+2381 WVYVLADNAAVN
-2393 DLAHGETATETFIV
+2393 NLAHGETATETFIV

-2512 IGETVQDTFTLYVV
+2512 TGETVQDTFTLYVV

-2562 AESTNADNTSPL
+2562 SESINADNTSPL
-2574 SGTLQPGDVDTN
+2574 SGTVQPGDVDTN
-2586 DSHNWSIESV
+2586 DSHSWSLESV
-2596 PQYGGFSLMWMWNGA
+2596 PQYGAFSLMWMWNGA

-2636 VTETITVKVV
+2636 FTETITVKVV

-2673 ANAAL
+2673 ASAAL

-2684 TQTKQLIGADVDIGD
+2684 TQSKQLIGDDVDSGD

-2706 SLTGTYGLFIIDAT
+2706 SLNGTYGLFIIDAT
-2720 GEWSYTIFNDKPH
+2720 GEWSYTIYNDQPH
-2733 LQALAENEVATE
+2733 IQALAENEVVTE
-2745 SFTVFASD
+2745 SFTVFATD
-2753 DLGAEVSQMVTVTVT
+2753 DLGAEVSQVVTVTVT
-2768 GANDVPV
+2768 GSNDVPV
-2775 LSGDAQGIVQEVSGS
+2775 LSGDVQGIVQEASGS

-2850 TIQVKAIDGENG
+2850 MIQVKAIDGENG
-2862 ESNIVDVTITINGT
+2862 ESNIVDIIITINGT
-2876 NDAPEIVAIAT
+2876 NDIPMVAA
-2887 QEVTEDTLLTLSG
+2887 VSTLSG
-2900 TFDSGDP
+2900 SIDSD
-2907 DTSDPHSWSVIS
+2907 
-2919 SDARGSLTVNQ
+2919 
-2930 SSGAWEF
+2930 
-2937 ELNNSHAD
+2937 
-2945 VQSLSV
+2945 
-2951 GETLTLSYTIQVMDE
+2951 
-2966 LDETDTQVVE
+2966 
-2976 FEVTGTNGAPSIVTS
+2976 
-2991 SSTLTETINAHSA
+2991 SA
-3004 ITSANGSIVIE
+3004 ITTADGAIVI
-3015 DEDISDTHTFAL
+3015 DDDTSDTHTFAL
-3027 TGDAQ
+3027 AGDVQ

-3042 IDRTTGAWNY
+3042 IDRTTGVWNY

-3075 DDQNGGVITQVLTI
+3075 EDQHGEAITQLLTV

-3100 TGSVTGQVQEDYLN
+3100 TGSATGQVQEDYLN
-3114 QTSGQLAATD
+3114 QTSGQLVATD
-3124 TETDVGDLTWQLL
+3124 TETDIGDLTWQLV

-3151 ASGEWDYQLTPGST
+3151 TTGEWDYQLTPGST
-3165 NDLIA
+3165 NDLVA

-3189 QQVIAITVVGNV
+3189 QQVIAITVIGNV
-3201 AQQGS
+3201 AQQGG

-3230 VGQADSFAWSDS
+3230 AGQSDSFAWSDS
-3242 TVGTPVEP
+3242 TVGTSAQP

-3287 IDEVGSDTKISLF
+3287 IDEVGSDTQISLF
-3300 DSNQELVQTITLQ
+3300 DSNQDLVQTITLQ
-3313 DVLISELASEDAS
+3313 DVLISELTSEDTS

-3339 EQALTISQTYGHE
+3339 DQAITISQTYGHE

-3357 TGSASDDILLGG
+3357 TGSANDDILLGG
-3369 LGEDTFVMLSD
+3369 LGEDTFVMLSE

-3385 LNPAQDTLA
+3385 LSPTQDTLA

-3400 DIIDLSDLLPDTPS
+3400 DIIDLSDLLPDAPS

-3422 DASVVDDI
+3422 DATVVDDI
-3430 NDPNDEAYT
+3430 NDPNDDAYT

-3448 GQTNLKIND
+3448 GKTNIKIND
-3457 MGYSELGLGAGATDD
+3457 LGYSELGLGAGATDD

>member
-1 MAQSLNLPEGAQIAI
+1 MKQSLSLPEGAQIAV
-16 DSDGNV
+16 DKDGNV
-22 RVLLSGQS
+22 RVLPLGL
-30 PQPGEIVA
+30 PPRPEEIVITQ
-38 PASKLFEQF
+38 SDLDSL
-47 PELGADISDVLEQ
+47 PELRDALIDSSEQPLAFDSDIDDV
-60 DSPVDPDVDEIAR
+60 AR
-73 LLEQGVDPTLIEDF
+73 LLEQGLDPTALSEF
-87 ATAAGED
+87 SPAAGGTN
-94 AGASP
+94 GASL
-99 TTATGI
+99 TLSQSI
-105 ERDGEERIAATLF
+105 ERDGVEKLAKTEF
-118 ETSASNQQQQVENNS
+118 ETRGLDKEQGEKQRVS
-133 LFDDPSF
+133 LFDDPAY
-140 QTSNLAPFAATESR
+140 QATNQSPQVFNEQR
-154 TYAEESGSGALSI
+154 TFTEESGFNLVSPLIPFDVNGEVLSI
-167 TLPTDLNDEV
+167 MVTELPTK
-177 LIVTITGLPERG
+177 GFMSHF
-189 VVTLADGTPVA
+189 DGTPITI
-200 VGQVVSSEQLTTL
+200 GETLTIEQLENIC
-213 RFEAPD
+213 FHAPEECQEGD
-219 EVDNAGEVAGT
+219 VAG
-230 LEYTVDDGAGLLNS
+230 LFSYSVDDGVGAFNS
-244 VQTGSVQILL
+244 VQQASVQILL
-254 TPVNDAPV
+254 QPLNDAPV
-262 AFDSEGSV
+262 AFDSVETV
-270 IENQTLEGRL
+270 VENQRLEGRL
-280 PDGEDVDG
+280 PQGEDVDG

-297 NPELGR
+297 NPELGG
-303 VTVSPDGSFVFETGT
+303 VTVNSDGSFVFETET

-365 IDFGQVVEDSQGVK
+365 VDFGQVVEDSQGVK

-388 TDVDGEQEEVFDTSS
+388 TDVDGQQEEAFDTNS

-428 ANVQYLGEGET
+428 ADVQYLGEGET
-439 KQEVFAVSSVDG
+439 KQEIFTVSSVDG
-451 TEHTVTVT
+451 TEHTVAVT
-459 IVGVNDAAVIAGQ
+459 IIGVNDAAVISGQ
-472 DTGSVKEDESTPLLM
+472 DTGSVKEDESTPLLT

-501 EELFVPASLTAPDD
+501 EELFVPASLTAPED
-515 AIGTLTIDENG
+515 AFGALTIDENG
-526 QWNFELEN
+526 QWNFELES

-560 PITIQIIGSNDA
+560 PITIQIIGTNDA
-572 AVITGDDVGSVTEDE
+572 AVITGDDVGTVTEDE
-587 SAPQL
+587 STPQL

-600 SDVDG
+600 SDVDGEDEELFVAATGISSAGALGSLDITQDGDWTYTVDNADVQYLSEGETKVETFTVESLDGTEHTVAVTIIGVNDSAEISGDDIGAVAEDDDTPLLTDSGTLTISDADDGEAEFKPSSVVASEGALGLLTIDATGNWDYQVDNADVQYLGEGEAKVETFTVESLDGTQHTITVTITGVNDSAVIAGVDTGEVTEDESTPLLTDSGSLTISDADDGEAEFKPTSVVASAGALGSLTIDEAGNWDYVVANDSVQYLGDGETKIETFTVESLDDTQHTITVTITGINDTAVIAGVDTGEVTEDDSNPLLTDSGTLTITDADDGEAEFKPSSVVASSGALGSLTIDAAGNWDYQVDNADVQYLGEGETKVETFTVESLDGTQHTITVTIIGVNDSAEIAGDDVGAVTEDDDTPLLTDSGTLTISDADSGEAELKPNSVVASAGALGSLTIDAAGNWDYQVDNADVQYLGEGETKVETFTVESLDGTQHTITVTITGVNDAAVISGDDVGTVTEDESTPQLTDTGSLRISDIDG

-654 TFSVESLDGTEHTVS
+654 TF
-669 VTITGVN
+669 
-676 DGAEI
+676 
-681 AGDDVGA
+681 
-688 VTEDNDTPLLTDS
+688 
-701 GTLTIS
+701 
-707 DVDDGEAEFK
+707 
-717 PSSVVASAGALGS
+717 
-730 LTIDSAGNWDYQV
+730 
-743 DNADVQYLGE
+743 
-753 GETKVET
+753 
-760 FTVESLDGTQHT
+760 
-772 ITVTITGV
+772 
-780 NDSAEVAG
+780 
-788 DDVGAVS
+788 
-795 EDETTPLLTDSGT
+795 
-808 LTISDADT
+808 
-816 GEAEFKPTSVVASAG
+816 
-831 ALGALTIDETGNWD
+831 
-845 YVVANDSVQYLAE
+845 
-858 GETKVETFTVE
+858 TVE
-869 SLDGTEHTITVTITG
+869 SLDGTE
-884 VNDSAEIAGVDTG
+884 
-897 EVTEDDSNPL
+897 
-907 LTDSGILTISEA
+907 
-919 DNGEAEFKS
+919 
-928 GSVVASAGVL
+928 
-938 GSLTI
+938 
-943 DAIGNWDY
+943 
-951 QVDNADVQYLAEGET
+951 
-966 KVETFT
+966 
-972 VESLDGTQ
+972 
-980 HTITVTITG
+980 
-989 VNDSAE
+989 
-995 VAGDDVGAVTEDDD
+995 
-1009 TPLLTDSGTLTI
+1009 
-1021 SDADSGEAEFKP
+1021 
-1033 TSVVASAV
+1033 
-1041 ALGSLT
+1041 
-1047 IDAAGNWDYQVA
+1047 
-1059 NADVQYLGEGETKV
+1059 
-1073 ETFTVESLDGS
+1073 
-1084 EHTIAVTITGVNDA
+1084 
-1098 AVISG
+1098 
-1103 DDVGTV
+1103 
-1109 TEDESTPQLI
+1109 
-1119 DTGSL
+1119 
-1124 RISDVDGEDE
+1124 
-1134 ELFVAATGI
+1134 
-1143 TSAGA
+1143 
-1148 FGSLDITQD
+1148 
-1157 GDWIYTVDNA
+1157 
-1167 DVQYLAEGETKV
+1167 
-1179 ETFSVESLDGTQH
+1179 H

-1201 NDIPTMLG
+1201 NDIPSMLG

-1216 EERTLQTT
+1216 EEATLQTT

-1234 GATHTWTL
+1234 GATHTWAL
-1242 VGDTDS
+1242 VGETDS

-1255 DDETGEWTYTLD
+1255 DDQTGEWTYTLD
-1267 NNAAQPLAEG
+1267 NYAAQPLAEG

-1330 GVLSVDDIDVTDT
+1330 GVLSVADIDVTDT
-1343 HTWSIQGNGQ
+1343 HTWSIKGNGQ

-1364 GEWEYTLDPG
+1364 GEWEYALDPS

-1380 HGELY
+1380 HGEIY
-1385 EEQTF
+1385 QEQTF

-1416 PDISGRSTRTI
+1416 PSISGRSTRTI
-1427 WEDDGSGVRSGT
+1427 WEDDGSGARSGT

-1459 DGQFGSLTINQNG
+1459 DGQFGSLTLEQNG

-1491 SLNQNVKEYFT
+1491 SLNQSVKEYFM

-1516 VVVTVRGRNDAPEID
+1516 VVVTVKGRNDASEID
-1531 GVLVSTVTED
+1531 GVLVGTVTED

-1575 SLQIDT
+1575 SLLIDA

-1592 HSAVQALLPGETLIE
+1592 HSAVQALLPGETLTE

-1647 GTTGSVIENTP
+1647 GTTGSVIEDTP
-1658 AKSSATGKLLAIDID
+1658 AKSSAIGKLLALDID

-1685 DSNGEASGLY
+1685 DINGEASGLY
-1695 GVLTVDDNGHWLYQL
+1695 GILTVDDNGQWVYQL

-1720 PPGTTEVDTFEVEVT
+1720 PPGTTEVDTFQVEVT

-1764 PTIVEDDV
+1764 PTIVEDDA

-1787 GDSALWTVISN
+1787 GDSALWSVISN
-1798 GSYGNFVVDTTG
+1798 GSYGNFVLDTNG
-1810 GWAYTL
+1810 GWVYTL
-1816 DNGNN
+1816 DNGSN

-1834 TVQIKVVDH
+1834 TVQIKAVDR
-1843 FGEVSIKDFT
+1843 FGEVSIKDFA
-1853 IDIEGNNDR
+1853 IDIEGNNDG
-1862 PSIKGDVAKNIR
+1862 PSIKGDVAKTIR

-1900 NLVGSYGSF
+1900 NLVGNYGSF
-1909 TMTSSGAWV
+1909 TMTSIGAWV

-1923 ALDEIQELNPNQTLQ
+1923 ALEEIQELNPNQTLQ
-1938 ESFTVEVVDS
+1938 ENFTVEVVDS

-1972 DITGTFVE
+1972 DIAGTFVE
-1980 DQASPDITGVMTLSD
+1980 DQAAPDITGVMTLSD

-2010 GNFGQFDINQVGE
+2010 GNFGQFDINQAGE

-2039 EVVSEVFTVIAQ
+2039 EVVSEVFTVIAE

-2083 IEDGAAFG
+2083 IEDGANFG
-2091 AIDFSSTNGQLTS
+2091 GIDFSSTSGQLTS

-2123 PGDADYG
+2123 PDDADYG

-2143 QWVYQLNNSDPDTQ
+2143 LWVYQLNNSDPDTQ

-2167 SFYVS
+2167 TFYVS

-2191 GQDENGSGGG
+2191 GQDENGFGGGTGPGTNLGTINAVVIEDTQPTVSGTTAPAYTISQVSPLSGGVFG
-2201 SGAGTDLGDLSA
+2201 ELDFT
-2213 TLIEDVTTV
+2213 
-2222 TDGMV
+2222 
-2227 PVLPGNNNIT
+2227 
-2237 GVSPIS
+2237 SPS
-2243 GGIFGS
+2243 DWDYQLF
-2249 LIDGTGQT
+2249 
-2257 GVAGRQWQYTLDNN
+2257 NN
-2271 SDLVQSLSEGQQVT
+2271 SALVQGLSEGQSIT
-2285 ETWRIDT
+2285 ETWSIQTTSGDHYSMNVLIT
-2292 NQGYYTMEVVIEG
+2292 G

-2317 PAMEPASG
+2317 PATEPTPG
-2325 VAVQVGEVT
+2325 VTVQVGEVT
-2334 DEVSPQASGVLGFDD
+2334 DEVSPQASGVLGVDD

-2357 WSLDPTTPASGIYG
+2357 WSLDPTTPESGTYG

-2381 WTYVLADNAAVN
+2381 WVYVLADNAAVN

-2421 TLQVTGVGEDVPVV
+2421 TLQVTGVGEDVLVV

-2448 DDQDGSDDGMYTASG
+2448 DDRDGSDDGMYTASG

-2493 SGNWVYTLNNSS
+2493 SGNWDYTLNNSS

-2512 IGETVQDTFTLYVV
+2512 IGETAQDTFTLYVV

-2540 QLMEFTVDVQGSN
+2540 QLLEFTVNVQGSN

-2562 AESTNADNTSPL
+2562 AESINADKTSPL

-2596 PQYGGFSLMWMWNGA
+2596 PQYGAFSLMWMWNGA

-2684 TQTKQLIGADVDIGD
+2684 TQTKQLIGDDVDIGD

-2706 SLTGTYGLFIIDAT
+2706 SLNGTYGLFIIDAA
-2720 GEWSYTIFNDKPH
+2720 GEWSYTIYNDEPH
-2733 LQALAENEVATE
+2733 LQALAENEVVTE
-2745 SFTVFASD
+2745 SFTVFATD
-2753 DLGAEVSQMVTVTVT
+2753 DLGAEVSQLVTVTVT
-2768 GANDVPV
+2768 GSNDVPV
-2775 LSGDAQGIVQEVSGS
+2775 LSGDVQGIVQEASGS

-2804 DSATFT
+2804 DSATFS
-2810 IVSNGSLGTLQVN
+2810 IVSNGSLGALQVN
-2823 AQGEWTYVVDDTA
+2823 ALGEWTYVVDDTA
-2836 PAVNALAVGESTTD
+2836 PAVNALSVGESTTD
-2850 TIQVKAIDGENG
+2850 TIQVKAVDSENG
-2862 ESNIVDVTITINGT
+2862 VSNIIDITITINGT
-2876 NDAPEIVAIAT
+2876 NDAPDIVAIAT
-2887 QEVTEDTLLTLSG
+2887 QEVTEDALLTLSG

-2919 SDARGSLTVNQ
+2919 SDARGTLTVNQ
-2930 SSGAWEF
+2930 TTGAWDF
-2937 ELNNSHAD
+2937 ELNNTHAD
-2945 VQSLSV
+2945 IQSLAA
-2951 GETLTLSYTIQVMDE
+2951 GETLMLSYTIQVMDE

-2976 FEVTGTNGAPSIVTS
+2976 FEVTGTNGAPNVVTS
-2991 SSTLTETINAHSA
+2991 SSTLTETINADSA
-3004 ITSANGSIVIE
+3004 ITSASGSIVID
-3015 DEDISDTHTFAL
+3015 DEDTSDTHTFAL
-3027 TGDAQ
+3027 TGDVQ

-3062 KDELV
+3062 KDELIG
-3067 SDTFTVTI
+3067 DTFTVTI
-3075 DDQNGGVITQVLTI
+3075 DDDNGGVITQVLTV
-3089 NIQGTDDAPVI
+3089 NIQGTDHTPVI
-3100 TGSVTGQVQEDYLN
+3100 TGSATGQVQEDYLN

-3124 TETDVGDLTWQLL
+3124 TETDTGDLTWQLV
-3137 SNSVGQYG
+3137 SNSIGQYG

-3151 ASGEWDYQLTPGST
+3151 TTGEWDYQLTPGST
-3165 NDLIA
+3165 NDLVA

-3189 QQVIAITVVGNV
+3189 QQVIAITVIGNV

-3230 VGQADSFAWSDS
+3230 VGQSDSFAWSDS
-3242 TVGTPVEP
+3242 TVGTSVQP

-3258 DAGEDIIDLS
+3258 DADEDIIDLS
-3268 GFVNANDVWQSVA
+3268 GFVNANGVWQSVA

-3287 IDEVGSDTKISLF
+3287 IDEVGSDTQISLF
-3300 DSNQELVQTITLQ
+3300 DSNQDLVQTIILQ
-3313 DVLISELASEDAS
+3313 DVLVSELTSEDTS
-3326 GMTQAELLSTLVS
+3326 SMTQAELLSTLVS
-3339 EQALTISQTYGHE
+3339 DQAITISQTYGHE

-3357 TGSASDDILLGG
+3357 TGSANDDTLLGG

-3385 LNPAQDTLA
+3385 LNLTQDTLA

-3400 DIIDLSDLLPDTPS
+3400 DIIDLSDLLPDAPS
-3414 MNDLFAHI
+3414 MSELFAHI
-3422 DASVVDDI
+3422 DATVVDDI
-3430 NDPNDEAYT
+3430 NDPNDDAYT

-3448 GQTNLKIND
+3448 GQSNIKIND
-3457 MGYSELGLGAGATDD
+3457 MGYSELGLGAGSTDD
-3472 AIVTALVDQLKV
+3472 AIVTALVEQLRTLQV
-3484 IQTDS
+3484 ET